1 MIRRIAALFF
11 FLGVYILGFAE
22 NTRGKEYILVLNSI
36 NFNET
41 WANNLY
47 QNIRDE
53 FSSPGMRVEAEEL
66 SIPMMTKIEEVEEKR
81 EYLLSRYS
89 NPPKVAVFIGDPAW
103 LVCQSLFDGAWKD
116 VPAVICYSRDSM
128 PRNLENFI
136 NKDFLGEGKFILTE
150 TITAGYNVTVIK
162 HPFYVKNT
170 INLIRKLQPD
180 VKKIALISDDR
191 YISAMVRE
199 DVSNVMKRDF
209 PELELDLLTSTDI
222 STEKL
227 LDSLMDYSREVGI
240 IYNSWFL
247 NKTQSGNHYLADN
260 LQKIIYGFVD
270 SPVFTLTEM
279 DMETGAFAGGYFI
292 SAENFGKVTIQ
303 TIRQILDGMPA
314 RDVERKIGG
323 KPRVY
328 LNYHHLQHHGV
339 NPDSITGNVVFYQV
353 PPNFYQLY
361 KEYIIIGLAFIIL
374 LGAIGLMRFH
384 VMRQRR
390 LQRQREFQLLSQ
402 YRKLVDN
409 MPVIYIRKQLI
420 FDEDGNVVD
429 FIFCDVNNLFEE
441 VFHCTRDRVV
451 GKRLSEADVDNQLLD
466 YMMDKESG
474 RITSFVF
481 PEENNKIRYY
491 DKLSFPSSEKNFMDV
506 FFIDRTEEYL
516 ASLKMQEHQVSLE
529 ALNRR
534 YELVLG
540 ATRLI
545 PWTWNL
551 LNKEIS
557 YDITYVTYGHCKTKD
572 SRLMGEKEGYMLVH
586 PDDRD
591 RMHSA
596 YLDLY
601 YDRVNI
607 IREEHRSLLWDGTD
621 EYVWFESFVTVGDR
635 DGEGRPSLLVGGS
648 LLIDERKRMEEELL
662 KAKEAAEISNHL
674 KSAFLANMSHEIR
687 TPLNAIVGFSNVL
700 AYTEDEN
707 ERQEYIKIIEN
718 NNTLLLQLIGDIL
731 DLSKIEAGVFEFVY
745 SKINLNVLLMEVI
758 QTARL
763 RLKND
768 LVVVELVESL
778 PECVIYSDANRLM
791 QVMNNFITNAI
802 KFTTNGSIRVGY
814 RLQEDESLYFY
825 VSDTGCGI
833 PADKLKEVF
842 GRFVKLNSFQQGTGL
857 GLSICESIVTRLGG
871 QIGVVSEVGQGSTF
885 WFTLPKSSW
894 YKRINS

>member
-1 MIRRIAALFF
+1 MMRRITALFF
-11 FLGVYILGFAE
+11 FLGVYVLGFAE
-22 NTRGKEYILVLNSI
+22 NTRGREYILVLSSI
-36 NFNET
+36 NFNEA

-47 QNIRDE
+47 QNILDE
-53 FSSPGMRVEAEEL
+53 FSSPGFHVEAEEL
-66 SIPMMTKIEEVEEKR
+66 SIPMMTRIEEVEEKR
-81 EYLLSRYS
+81 EYLLSRYLK
-89 NPPKVAVFIGDPAW
+89 PPKVVVFIGDPAW
-103 LVCQSLFDGAWKD
+103 LVCQPLFDKEWKD
-116 VPAVICYSRDSM
+116 IPTVICYSRDSM
-128 PRNLENFI
+128 PRNLENFV
-136 NKDFLGEGKFILTE
+136 NKDFLGEGKFVLTE
-150 TITAGYNVTVIK
+150 VATAGYNLTVIK
-162 HPFYVKNT
+162 QPFYVKNT
-170 INLIRKLQPD
+170 IDLIQRLQPE

-199 DVSNVMKRDF
+199 EVCGVLEKDF
-209 PELELDLLTSTDI
+209 PELKLDLLTSIDI

-227 LDSLMDYSREVGI
+227 LDTLMGYSREVGI
-240 IYNSWFL
+240 IYNSWFVG
-247 NKTQSGNHYLADN
+247 KKQSESHYLSDN

-270 SPVFTLTEM
+270 APVFTLTEM

-292 SAENFGKVTIQ
+292 SASTFGKVAVQ
-303 TIRQILDGMPA
+303 TIRQILDGVPA
-314 RDVERKIGG
+314 RNVEGRIGG
-323 KPRVY
+323 EPKVY

-339 NPDSITGNVVFYQV
+339 DPNSITGDVVFYQV

-384 VMRQRR
+384 VMCQRR
-390 LQRQREFQLLSQ
+390 QQRQREFQLLSQ

-441 VFHCTRDRVV
+441 VFHCTRNRVV

-516 ASLKMQEHQVSLE
+516 VSLKMKEHQVSLE

-557 YDITYVTYGHCKTKD
+557 YDITYVTHGYCKTKD
-572 SRLMGEKEGYMLVH
+572 SRMMTEKEGIMIVH
-586 PDDRD
+586 QDDRV
-591 RMHSA
+591 RMHNA

-607 IREEHRSLLWDGTD
+607 IREEHRSLFWDGTD

-635 DGEGRPSLLVGGS
+635 DGEGHPTLLVGGS
-648 LLIDERKRMEEELL
+648 LLIDERKKMEEELL

-745 SKINLNVLLMEVI
+745 SKVNLNVLLMEVI
-758 QTARL
+758 RAARL
-763 RLKND
+763 RLKD
-768 LVVVELVESL
+768 DSVVVEFVECL
-778 PECVIYSDANRLM
+778 PECVICSDVNRLM
-791 QVMNNFITNAI
+791 QVMNNLITNAI
-802 KFTTNGSIRVGY
+802 KFTAKGSIRVGY
-814 RLQEDESLYFY
+814 RLREDESLYFY

-871 QIGVVSEVGQGSTF
+871 QIGVMSEVGQGSTF

-894 YKRINS
+894 QQAD

>member
-1 MIRRIAALFF
+1 MMRRITALFF
-11 FLGVYILGFAE
+11 FLGVYVLGFAE
-22 NTRGKEYILVLNSI
+22 NTRGREYILVLSSI
-36 NFNET
+36 NFNEA

-47 QNIRDE
+47 QNILDE
-53 FSSPGMRVEAEEL
+53 FSSPGFHVEAEEL
-66 SIPMMTKIEEVEEKR
+66 SIPMMTRIEEVEEKR
-81 EYLLSRYS
+81 EYLLSRYLK
-89 NPPKVAVFIGDPAW
+89 PPKVVVFIGDPAW
-103 LVCQSLFDGAWKD
+103 LVCQPLFDKEWKD
-116 VPAVICYSRDSM
+116 IPTVICYSRDSM
-128 PRNLENFI
+128 PRNLENFV
-136 NKDFLGEGKFILTE
+136 NKDFLGEGKFVLTE
-150 TITAGYNVTVIK
+150 VATAGYNLTVIK
-162 HPFYVKNT
+162 QPFYVKNT
-170 INLIRKLQPD
+170 IDLIRRLQPE

-199 DVSNVMKRDF
+199 EVCGVLEKDF
-209 PELELDLLTSTDI
+209 PELKLDLLTSIDI

-227 LDSLMDYSREVGI
+227 LDTLMGYSREVGI
-240 IYNSWFL
+240 IYNSWFVG
-247 NKTQSGNHYLADN
+247 KKQSESHYLSDN

-270 SPVFTLTEM
+270 APVFTLTEM

-292 SAENFGKVTIQ
+292 SASTFGKVAVQ
-303 TIRQILDGMPA
+303 TIRQILDGVPA
-314 RDVERKIGG
+314 RNVEGRIGG
-323 KPRVY
+323 EPKVY

-339 NPDSITGNVVFYQV
+339 DPNSITGDVVFYQV

-384 VMRQRR
+384 VMCQRR
-390 LQRQREFQLLSQ
+390 QQRQREFQLLSQ

-420 FDEDGNVVD
+420 FDEEGNVVD
-429 FIFCDVNNLFEE
+429 FIFRDVNNLFEE

-491 DKLSFPSSEKNFMDV
+491 DKLSFPSSEKNFVDV

-516 ASLKMQEHQVSLE
+516 VSLKMKEHQVSLE

-557 YDITYVTYGHCKTKD
+557 YDITYVTHGYCKTKD
-572 SRLMGEKEGYMLVH
+572 SRMMTEKEGIMIVH
-586 PDDRD
+586 QDDRV
-591 RMHSA
+591 RMHNA

-607 IREEHRSLLWDGTD
+607 IREEHRSLFWDGTD

-635 DGEGRPSLLVGGS
+635 DGEGHPTLLVGGS
-648 LLIDERKRMEEELL
+648 LLIDERKKMEEELL

-674 KSAFLANMSHEIR
+674 KSAFLANMSHD
-687 TPLNAIVGFSNVL
+687 PV
-700 AYTEDEN
+700 
-707 ERQEYIKIIEN
+707 ER
-718 NNTLLLQLIGDIL
+718 D
-731 DLSKIEAGVFEFVY
+731 
-745 SKINLNVLLMEVI
+745 
-758 QTARL
+758 
-763 RLKND
+763 
-768 LVVVELVESL
+768 
-778 PECVIYSDANRLM
+778 C
-791 QVMNNFITNAI
+791 
-802 KFTTNGSIRVGY
+802 
-814 RLQEDESLYFY
+814 
-825 VSDTGCGI
+825 
-833 PADKLKEVF
+833 
-842 GRFVKLNSFQQGTGL
+842 RFF
-857 GLSICESIVTRLGG
+857 
-871 QIGVVSEVGQGSTF
+871 
-885 WFTLPKSSW
+885 
-894 YKRINS
+894 

>member
-1 MIRRIAALFF
+1 MIRRITALFF
-11 FLGVYILGFAE
+11 FLGVYVLGFAE
-22 NTRGKEYILVLNSI
+22 NTRGREYILVLSSI
-36 NFNET
+36 NFNEA

-47 QNIRDE
+47 QNILDE
-53 FSSPGMRVEAEEL
+53 FSSPGFHVEAEEL
-66 SIPMMTKIEEVEEKR
+66 SIPMMTRIEEVEEKR
-81 EYLLSRYS
+81 EYLLSRYLK
-89 NPPKVAVFIGDPAW
+89 PPKVVVFIGDPAW
-103 LVCQSLFDGAWKD
+103 LVCQPLFDKEWKD
-116 VPAVICYSRDSM
+116 IPTVICYSRDSM
-128 PRNLENFI
+128 PRNLENFV
-136 NKDFLGEGKFILTE
+136 NKDFLGEGKFVLTE
-150 TITAGYNVTVIK
+150 VATAGYNLTVIK
-162 HPFYVKNT
+162 QPFYVKNT
-170 INLIRKLQPD
+170 IDLIRRLQPE

-199 DVSNVMKRDF
+199 EVCGVLEKDF
-209 PELELDLLTSTDI
+209 PELKLDLLTSIDI

-227 LDSLMDYSREVGI
+227 LDTLMGYSREVGI
-240 IYNSWFL
+240 IYNSWFVG
-247 NKTQSGNHYLADN
+247 KKQSESHYLSDN

-270 SPVFTLTEM
+270 APVFTLTEM

-292 SAENFGKVTIQ
+292 SASTFGKVAVQ
-303 TIRQILDGMPA
+303 TIRQILDGVPA
-314 RDVERKIGG
+314 RNVEGRIGG
-323 KPRVY
+323 EPKVY

-339 NPDSITGNVVFYQV
+339 DPNSITGDVVFYQV

-384 VMRQRR
+384 VMCQRR
-390 LQRQREFQLLSQ
+390 QQRQREFQLLSQ

-420 FDEDGNVVD
+420 FDEEGNVVD
-429 FIFCDVNNLFEE
+429 FIFRDVNNLFEE

-516 ASLKMQEHQVSLE
+516 VSLKMKEHQTSLE

-545 PWTWNL
+545 PWTWDL
-551 LNKEIS
+551 LSKTIN
-557 YDITYVTYGHCKTKD
+557 YDITYVTHKLCKTKN
-572 SRLMGEKEGYMLVH
+572 SRMMTERDGDMLVH
-586 PDDRD
+586 PDDRAGM
-591 RMHSA
+591 REA
-596 YLDLY
+596 YYDLY
-601 YDRVNI
+601 YDRATIV
-607 IREEHRSLLWDGTD
+607 RKEHRSMFWEGSN

-635 DGEGRPSLLVGGS
+635 DGEGHPTLLVGGS
-648 LLIDERKRMEEELL
+648 LLIDERKKMEEELL

-745 SKINLNVLLMEVI
+745 SKVNLNVLLMEVI
-758 QTARL
+758 RAARL
-763 RLKND
+763 RLKD
-768 LVVVELVESL
+768 DSVVVEFVECL
-778 PECVIYSDANRLM
+778 PECVICSDVNRLM
-791 QVMNNFITNAI
+791 QVMNNLITNAI
-802 KFTTNGSIRVGY
+802 KFTAKGSIRVGY
-814 RLQEDESLYFY
+814 RLREDESLYFY

-871 QIGVVSEVGQGSTF
+871 QIGVMSEVGQGSTF
-885 WFTLPKSSW
+885 WFTLSKSSW
-894 YKRINS
+894 QQAD

>member
-1 MIRRIAALFF
+1 MMRRITALFF
-11 FLGVYILGFAE
+11 FLGVYVLGFAE
-22 NTRGKEYILVLNSI
+22 NTRGREYILVLSSI
-36 NFNET
+36 NFNEA

-47 QNIRDE
+47 QNILDE
-53 FSSPGMRVEAEEL
+53 FSSPGFHVEAEEL
-66 SIPMMTKIEEVEEKR
+66 SIPMMTRIEEVEEKR
-81 EYLLSRYS
+81 EYLLSRYLK
-89 NPPKVAVFIGDPAW
+89 PPKVVVFIGDPAW
-103 LVCQSLFDGAWKD
+103 LVCQPLFDKEWKD
-116 VPAVICYSRDSM
+116 IPTVICYSRDSM
-128 PRNLENFI
+128 PRNLENFV
-136 NKDFLGEGKFILTE
+136 NKDFLGEGKFVLTE
-150 TITAGYNVTVIK
+150 VATAGYNLTVIK
-162 HPFYVKNT
+162 QPFYVKNT
-170 INLIRKLQPD
+170 IDLIRRLQPE

-199 DVSNVMKRDF
+199 EVCGVLEKDF
-209 PELELDLLTSTDI
+209 PELKLDLLTSIDI

-227 LDSLMDYSREVGI
+227 LDTLMGYSREVGI
-240 IYNSWFL
+240 IYNSWFVG
-247 NKTQSGNHYLADN
+247 KKQSESHYLSDN

-270 SPVFTLTEM
+270 APVFTLTEM

-292 SAENFGKVTIQ
+292 SASTFGKVAVQ
-303 TIRQILDGMPA
+303 TIRQILDGVPA
-314 RDVERKIGG
+314 RNVEGRIGG
-323 KPRVY
+323 EPKVY

-339 NPDSITGNVVFYQV
+339 DPNSITGDVVFYQV

-361 KEYIIIGLAFIIL
+361 KEYIIIGLACIIL
-374 LGAIGLMRFH
+374 LGAIGFMRFH
-384 VMRQRR
+384 VMCQRR
-390 LQRQREFQLLSQ
+390 QQRQREFQLLSQ

-420 FDEDGNVVD
+420 FDEEGNVVD
-429 FIFCDVNNLFEE
+429 FIFRDVNNLFEE

-516 ASLKMQEHQVSLE
+516 VSLKMKEHQTSLE

-545 PWTWNL
+545 PWTWDL
-551 LNKEIS
+551 LSKTIN
-557 YDITYVTYGHCKTKD
+557 YDITYVTHKLCKTKN
-572 SRLMGEKEGYMLVH
+572 SRMMTERDGDMLVH
-586 PDDRD
+586 PDDRAGM
-591 RMHSA
+591 REA
-596 YLDLY
+596 YYDLY
-601 YDRVNI
+601 YDRATIV
-607 IREEHRSLLWDGTD
+607 RKEHRSMFWEGSN

-635 DGEGRPSLLVGGS
+635 DGEGHPTLLVGGS
-648 LLIDERKRMEEELL
+648 LLIDERKKMEEELL

-745 SKINLNVLLMEVI
+745 SKVNLNVLLMEVI
-758 QTARL
+758 RAARL
-763 RLKND
+763 RLKD
-768 LVVVELVESL
+768 DSVVVEFVECL
-778 PECVIYSDANRLM
+778 PECVICSDVNRLM
-791 QVMNNFITNAI
+791 QVMNNLITNAI
-802 KFTTNGSIRVGY
+802 KFTAKGSIRVGY
-814 RLQEDESLYFY
+814 RLREDESLYFY

-871 QIGVVSEVGQGSTF
+871 QIGVMSEVGQGSTF
-885 WFTLPKSSW
+885 WFTLSKSSW
-894 YKRINS
+894 QQAD

>member
-1 MIRRIAALFF
+1 MMRRITALFF
-11 FLGVYILGFAE
+11 FLGVYVLGFAE
-22 NTRGKEYILVLNSI
+22 NTRGREYILVLSSI
-36 NFNET
+36 NFNEA

-47 QNIRDE
+47 QNILDE
-53 FSSPGMRVEAEEL
+53 FSSPGFHVEAEEL
-66 SIPMMTKIEEVEEKR
+66 SIPMMTRIEEVEEKR
-81 EYLLSRYS
+81 EYLLSRYLK
-89 NPPKVAVFIGDPAW
+89 PPKVVVFIGDPAW
-103 LVCQSLFDGAWKD
+103 LVCQPLFDKEWKD
-116 VPAVICYSRDSM
+116 IPTVICYSRDSM
-128 PRNLENFI
+128 PRSLENFV
-136 NKDFLGEGKFILTE
+136 NKDFLGEGKFVLTE
-150 TITAGYNVTVIK
+150 VATAGYNLTVIK
-162 HPFYVKNT
+162 QPFYVKNT
-170 INLIRKLQPD
+170 IDLIRRLQPE

-199 DVSNVMKRDF
+199 EVCGVLEKDF
-209 PELELDLLTSTDI
+209 PELKLDLLTSIDI

-227 LDSLMDYSREVGI
+227 LDTLMGYSREVGI
-240 IYNSWFL
+240 IYNSWFVG
-247 NKTQSGNHYLADN
+247 KKQSESHYLSDN

-270 SPVFTLTEM
+270 APVFTLTEM

-292 SAENFGKVTIQ
+292 SASTFGKVAVQ
-303 TIRQILDGMPA
+303 TIRQILDGVPA
-314 RDVERKIGG
+314 RNVEGRIGG
-323 KPRVY
+323 EPKVY

-339 NPDSITGNVVFYQV
+339 DPNSITGDVVFYQV

-384 VMRQRR
+384 VMCQRR
-390 LQRQREFQLLSQ
+390 QQRQREFQLLSQ

-420 FDEDGNVVD
+420 FDEEGNVVD
-429 FIFCDVNNLFEE
+429 FIFRDVNNLFEE

-491 DKLSFPSSEKNFMDV
+491 DKLSFPSSEKNFVDV

-516 ASLKMQEHQVSLE
+516 VSLKMKEHQVSLE

-557 YDITYVTYGHCKTKD
+557 YDITYVTHGYCKTKD
-572 SRLMGEKEGYMLVH
+572 SRMMTEKEGIMIVH
-586 PDDRD
+586 QDDRV
-591 RMHSA
+591 RMHNA

-607 IREEHRSLLWDGTD
+607 IREEHRSLFWDGTD

-635 DGEGRPSLLVGGS
+635 DGEGHPTLLVGGS
-648 LLIDERKRMEEELL
+648 LLIDERKKMEEELL

-745 SKINLNVLLMEVI
+745 SKVNLNVLLMEVI
-758 QTARL
+758 RAARL
-763 RLKND
+763 RLKD
-768 LVVVELVESL
+768 DSVVVEFVECL
-778 PECVIYSDANRLM
+778 PECVICSDVNRLM
-791 QVMNNFITNAI
+791 QVMNNLITNAI
-802 KFTTNGSIRVGY
+802 KFTAKGSIRVGY
-814 RLQEDESLYFY
+814 RLREDESLYFY

-871 QIGVVSEVGQGSTF
+871 QIGVMSEVGQGSTF
-885 WFTLPKSSW
+885 WFTLSKSSW
-894 YKRINS
+894 QQAD

>member
-1 MIRRIAALFF
+1 MMRRITALFF
-11 FLGVYILGFAE
+11 FLGVYVLGFAE
-22 NTRGKEYILVLNSI
+22 NTRGREYILVLSSI
-36 NFNET
+36 NFNEA

-47 QNIRDE
+47 QNILDE
-53 FSSPGMRVEAEEL
+53 FSSPGFHVEAEEL
-66 SIPMMTKIEEVEEKR
+66 SIPMMTRIEEVEEKR
-81 EYLLSRYS
+81 EYLLSRYLK
-89 NPPKVAVFIGDPAW
+89 PPKVVVFIGDPAW
-103 LVCQSLFDGAWKD
+103 LVCQPLFDKEWKD
-116 VPAVICYSRDSM
+116 IPTVICYSRDSM
-128 PRNLENFI
+128 PRNLENFV
-136 NKDFLGEGKFILTE
+136 NKDFLGEGKFVLTE
-150 TITAGYNVTVIK
+150 VATAGYNLTVIK
-162 HPFYVKNT
+162 QPFYVKNT
-170 INLIRKLQPD
+170 IDLIRRLQPE

-199 DVSNVMKRDF
+199 EVCGVLEKDF
-209 PELELDLLTSTDI
+209 PELKLDLLTSIDI

-227 LDSLMDYSREVGI
+227 LDTLMGYSREVGI
-240 IYNSWFL
+240 IYNSWFVG
-247 NKTQSGNHYLADN
+247 KKQSESHYLSDN

-270 SPVFTLTEM
+270 APVFTLTEM

-292 SAENFGKVTIQ
+292 SASTFGKVAVQ
-303 TIRQILDGMPA
+303 TIRQILDGVPA
-314 RDVERKIGG
+314 RNVEGRIGG
-323 KPRVY
+323 EPKVY

-339 NPDSITGNVVFYQV
+339 DPNSITGDVVFYQV

-384 VMRQRR
+384 VMCQRR
-390 LQRQREFQLLSQ
+390 QQRQREFQLLSQ

-420 FDEDGNVVD
+420 FDEEGNVVD
-429 FIFCDVNNLFEE
+429 FIFRDVNNLFEG

-516 ASLKMQEHQVSLE
+516 VSLKMKEHQTSLE

-557 YDITYVTYGHCKTKD
+557 YDITYVTHGYCKTKD
-572 SRLMGEKEGYMLVH
+572 SRMMTEKEGIMIVH
-586 PDDRD
+586 QDDRV
-591 RMHSA
+591 RMHNA

-607 IREEHRSLLWDGTD
+607 IREEHRSLFWDGTD

-635 DGEGRPSLLVGGS
+635 DGEGHPTLLVGGS
-648 LLIDERKRMEEELL
+648 LLIDERKKMEEELL

-745 SKINLNVLLMEVI
+745 SKVNLNVLLMEIIRV
-758 QTARL
+758 ARL
-763 RLKND
+763 RLKDNS
-768 LVVVELVESL
+768 VAVEFVECL
-778 PECVIYSDANRLM
+778 PECVIYSDVNRLM
-791 QVMNNFITNAI
+791 QVMNNLITNAI
-802 KFTTNGSIRVGY
+802 KFTTKGSIRVGY
-814 RLQEDESLYFY
+814 RLREDESLYFY

-871 QIGVVSEVGQGSTF
+871 QIGVMSEVGQGSTF
-885 WFTLPKSSW
+885 WFTLSKSSLQQAD
-894 YKRINS
+894 

>member
-1 MIRRIAALFF
+1 MMRRITALFF
-11 FLGVYILGFAE
+11 FLGVYVLGFAE
-22 NTRGKEYILVLNSI
+22 NTRGREYILVLSSI
-36 NFNET
+36 NFNEA

-47 QNIRDE
+47 QNILDE
-53 FSSPGMRVEAEEL
+53 FSSPGFHVEAEEL
-66 SIPMMTKIEEVEEKR
+66 SIPMMTRIEEVEEKR
-81 EYLLSRYS
+81 EYLLSRYLK
-89 NPPKVAVFIGDPAW
+89 PPKVVVFIGDPAW
-103 LVCQSLFDGAWKD
+103 LVCQPLFDKEWKD
-116 VPAVICYSRDSM
+116 IPTVICYSRDSM
-128 PRNLENFI
+128 PRNLENFV
-136 NKDFLGEGKFILTE
+136 NKDFLGEGKFVLTE
-150 TITAGYNVTVIK
+150 VATAGYNLTVIK
-162 HPFYVKNT
+162 QPFYVKNT
-170 INLIRKLQPD
+170 IDLIRRLQPE

-199 DVSNVMKRDF
+199 EVCGVLEKDF
-209 PELELDLLTSTDI
+209 PELKLDLLTSIDI

-227 LDSLMDYSREVGI
+227 LDTLMGYSREVGI
-240 IYNSWFL
+240 IYNSWFVG
-247 NKTQSGNHYLADN
+247 KKQSESHYLSDN

-270 SPVFTLTEM
+270 APVFTLTEM

-292 SAENFGKVTIQ
+292 SASTFGKVAVQ
-303 TIRQILDGMPA
+303 TIRQILDGVPA
-314 RDVERKIGG
+314 RNVEGRIGG
-323 KPRVY
+323 EPKVY

-339 NPDSITGNVVFYQV
+339 DPNSITGDVVFYQV

-441 VFHCTRDRVV
+441 VFHCTRNRVV

-516 ASLKMQEHQVSLE
+516 VSLKMKEHQVSLE

-557 YDITYVTYGHCKTKD
+557 YDITYVTHGYCKTKD
-572 SRLMGEKEGYMLVH
+572 SRMMTEKEGIMIVH
-586 PDDRD
+586 QDDRV
-591 RMHSA
+591 RMHNA

-607 IREEHRSLLWDGTD
+607 IREEHRSLFWDGTD

-635 DGEGRPSLLVGGS
+635 DGEGHPTLLVGGS
-648 LLIDERKRMEEELL
+648 LLIDERKKMEEELL

-745 SKINLNVLLMEVI
+745 SKVNLNVLLMEIIRV
-758 QTARL
+758 ARL
-763 RLKND
+763 RLKDNS
-768 LVVVELVESL
+768 VAVEFVECL
-778 PECVIYSDANRLM
+778 PECVIYSDVNRLM
-791 QVMNNFITNAI
+791 QVMNNLITNAI
-802 KFTTNGSIRVGY
+802 KFTTKGSIRVGY
-814 RLQEDESLYFY
+814 RLREDESLYFY

-871 QIGVVSEVGQGSTF
+871 QIGVMSEVGQGSTF

-894 YKRINS
+894 QQAD

>member
-1 MIRRIAALFF
+1 MMRRITALFF
-11 FLGVYILGFAE
+11 FLGVYVLGFAE
-22 NTRGKEYILVLNSI
+22 NTRGREYILVLSSI
-36 NFNET
+36 NFNEA

-47 QNIRDE
+47 QNILDE
-53 FSSPGMRVEAEEL
+53 FSSPGFHVEAEEL
-66 SIPMMTKIEEVEEKR
+66 SIPMMTRIEEVEEKR
-81 EYLLSRYS
+81 EYLLSRYLK
-89 NPPKVAVFIGDPAW
+89 PPKVVVFIGDPAW
-103 LVCQSLFDGAWKD
+103 LVCQPLFDKEWKD
-116 VPAVICYSRDSM
+116 IPTVICYSRDSM
-128 PRNLENFI
+128 PRSLENFV
-136 NKDFLGEGKFILTE
+136 NKDFLGEGKFVLTE
-150 TITAGYNVTVIK
+150 VVTAGYNLTVIK
-162 HPFYVKNT
+162 QPFYVKNT
-170 INLIRKLQPD
+170 IDLIRRLQPE

-199 DVSNVMKRDF
+199 EVCGVLEKDF
-209 PELELDLLTSTDI
+209 PELKLDLLTSIDI

-227 LDSLMDYSREVGI
+227 LDTLMGYSREVGI
-240 IYNSWFL
+240 IYNSWFVG
-247 NKTQSGNHYLADN
+247 KKQSESHYLSDN

-270 SPVFTLTEM
+270 APVFTLTEM

-292 SAENFGKVTIQ
+292 SASTFGKVAVQ
-303 TIRQILDGMPA
+303 TIRQILDGVPA
-314 RDVERKIGG
+314 RNVEGRIGG
-323 KPRVY
+323 EPKVY

-339 NPDSITGNVVFYQV
+339 DPNSITGDVVFYQV

-384 VMRQRR
+384 VMCQRR
-390 LQRQREFQLLSQ
+390 QQRQREFQLLSQ

-420 FDEDGNVVD
+420 FDEEGNVVD
-429 FIFCDVNNLFEE
+429 FIFRDVNNLFEE

-516 ASLKMQEHQVSLE
+516 VSLKMKEHQVSLE

-557 YDITYVTYGHCKTKD
+557 YDITYVTHGYCKTKD
-572 SRLMGEKEGYMLVH
+572 SRMMTEKEGIMIVH
-586 PDDRD
+586 QDDRV
-591 RMHSA
+591 RMHNA

-607 IREEHRSLLWDGTD
+607 IREEHRSLFWDGTD

-635 DGEGRPSLLVGGS
+635 DGEGHPTLLVGGS
-648 LLIDERKRMEEELL
+648 LLIDERKKMEEELL

-745 SKINLNVLLMEVI
+745 SKVNLNVLLMEVI
-758 QTARL
+758 RAARL
-763 RLKND
+763 RLKD
-768 LVVVELVESL
+768 DSVVVEFVECL
-778 PECVIYSDANRLM
+778 PECVICSDVNRLM
-791 QVMNNFITNAI
+791 QVMNNLITNAI
-802 KFTTNGSIRVGY
+802 KFTTKGSIRVGY
-814 RLQEDESLYFY
+814 RLREDESLYFY

-871 QIGVVSEVGQGSTF
+871 QIGVMSEVGQGSTF
-885 WFTLPKSSW
+885 WFTLSKSSW
-894 YKRINS
+894 QQAD

>member
-1 MIRRIAALFF
+1 MMRRITALFF
-11 FLGVYILGFAE
+11 FLGVYVLGFAE
-22 NTRGKEYILVLNSI
+22 NTRGREYILVLSSI
-36 NFNET
+36 NFNEA

-47 QNIRDE
+47 QNILDE
-53 FSSPGMRVEAEEL
+53 FSSPGFHVEAEEL
-66 SIPMMTKIEEVEEKR
+66 SIPMMTRIEEVEEKR
-81 EYLLSRYS
+81 EYLLSRYLK
-89 NPPKVAVFIGDPAW
+89 PPKVVVFIGDPAW
-103 LVCQSLFDGAWKD
+103 LVCQPLFDKEWKD
-116 VPAVICYSRDSM
+116 IPTVICYSRDSM
-128 PRNLENFI
+128 PRNLENFV
-136 NKDFLGEGKFILTE
+136 NKDFLGEGKFVLTE
-150 TITAGYNVTVIK
+150 VATAGYNLTVIK
-162 HPFYVKNT
+162 QPFYVKNT
-170 INLIRKLQPD
+170 IDLIRRLQPE

-199 DVSNVMKRDF
+199 EVCGVLEKDF
-209 PELELDLLTSTDI
+209 PELKLDLLTSIDI

-227 LDSLMDYSREVGI
+227 LDTLMGYSREVGI
-240 IYNSWFL
+240 IYNSWFVG
-247 NKTQSGNHYLADN
+247 KKQSESHYLSDN

-270 SPVFTLTEM
+270 APVFTLTEM

-292 SAENFGKVTIQ
+292 SASTFGKVAVQ
-303 TIRQILDGMPA
+303 TIRQILDGVPA
-314 RDVERKIGG
+314 RNVEGRIGG
-323 KPRVY
+323 EPKVY

-339 NPDSITGNVVFYQV
+339 DPNSITGDVVFYQV

-384 VMRQRR
+384 VMCQRR
-390 LQRQREFQLLSQ
+390 QQRQREFQLLSQ

-420 FDEDGNVVD
+420 FDEEGNVVD
-429 FIFCDVNNLFEE
+429 FIFRDVNNLFEE

-491 DKLSFPSSEKNFMDV
+491 DKLSFPSSEKNFVDV

-516 ASLKMQEHQVSLE
+516 VSLKMKEHQVSLE

-557 YDITYVTYGHCKTKD
+557 YDITYVTHGYCKTKD
-572 SRLMGEKEGYMLVH
+572 SRMMTEKEGIMIVH
-586 PDDRD
+586 QDDRV
-591 RMHSA
+591 RMHNA

-607 IREEHRSLLWDGTD
+607 IREEHRSLFWDGTD

-635 DGEGRPSLLVGGS
+635 DGEGHPTLLVGGS
-648 LLIDERKRMEEELL
+648 LLIDERKKMEEELL

-745 SKINLNVLLMEVI
+745 SKVNLNVLLMEVI
-758 QTARL
+758 RAARL
-763 RLKND
+763 RLKD
-768 LVVVELVESL
+768 DSVVVEFVECL
-778 PECVIYSDANRLM
+778 PECVICSDVNRLM
-791 QVMNNFITNAI
+791 QVMNNLITNAI
-802 KFTTNGSIRVGY
+802 KFTAKGSIRVGY
-814 RLQEDESLYFY
+814 RLREDESLYFY

-842 GRFVKLNSFQQGTGL
+842 GRFVKLNSFKQGTGL
-857 GLSICESIVTRLGG
+857 GISICESIVTRLGG
-871 QIGVVSEVGQGSTF
+871 QIGVMSEVGQGSTF
-885 WFTLPKSSW
+885 WFTLSKSSW
-894 YKRINS
+894 QQAD

>member
-1 MIRRIAALFF
+1 MMRRITALFF
-11 FLGVYILGFAE
+11 FLGVYVLGFAE
-22 NTRGKEYILVLNSI
+22 NTRGREYILVLSSI
-36 NFNET
+36 NFNEA

-47 QNIRDE
+47 QNILDE
-53 FSSPGMRVEAEEL
+53 FSSPGFHVEAEEL
-66 SIPMMTKIEEVEEKR
+66 SIPMMTRIEEVEEKR
-81 EYLLSRYS
+81 EYLLSRYLK
-89 NPPKVAVFIGDPAW
+89 PPKVVVFIGDPAW
-103 LVCQSLFDGAWKD
+103 LVCQPLFDKEWKD
-116 VPAVICYSRDSM
+116 IPTVICYSRDSM
-128 PRNLENFI
+128 PRNLENFV
-136 NKDFLGEGKFILTE
+136 NKDFLGEGKFVLTE
-150 TITAGYNVTVIK
+150 VATAGYNLTVIK
-162 HPFYVKNT
+162 QPFYVKNT
-170 INLIRKLQPD
+170 IDLIRRLQPE

-199 DVSNVMKRDF
+199 EVCGVLEKDF
-209 PELELDLLTSTDI
+209 PELKLDLLTSIDI

-227 LDSLMDYSREVGI
+227 LDTLMGYSREVGI
-240 IYNSWFL
+240 IYNSWFVG
-247 NKTQSGNHYLADN
+247 KKQSESHYLSDN

-270 SPVFTLTEM
+270 APVFTLTEM

-292 SAENFGKVTIQ
+292 SASTFGKVAVQ
-303 TIRQILDGMPA
+303 TIRQILDGVPA
-314 RDVERKIGG
+314 RNVEGRIGG
-323 KPRVY
+323 EPKVY

-339 NPDSITGNVVFYQV
+339 DPNSITGDVVFYQV

-441 VFHCTRDRVV
+441 VFHCTRNRVV

-516 ASLKMQEHQVSLE
+516 VSLKMKEHQVSLE

-557 YDITYVTYGHCKTKD
+557 YDITYVTHGYCKTKD
-572 SRLMGEKEGYMLVH
+572 SRMMTEKEGIMIVH
-586 PDDRD
+586 QDDRV
-591 RMHSA
+591 RMHNA

-607 IREEHRSLLWDGTD
+607 IREEHRSLFWDGTD

-635 DGEGRPSLLVGGS
+635 DGEGHPTLLVGGS
-648 LLIDERKRMEEELL
+648 LLIDERKKMEEELL

-745 SKINLNVLLMEVI
+745 SKVNLNVLLMEIIRV
-758 QTARL
+758 ARL
-763 RLKND
+763 RLKDNS
-768 LVVVELVESL
+768 VAVEFVECL
-778 PECVIYSDANRLM
+778 PECVIYSDVNRLM
-791 QVMNNFITNAI
+791 QVMNNLITNAI
-802 KFTTNGSIRVGY
+802 KFTTKGSIRVGY
-814 RLQEDESLYFY
+814 RLREDESLYFY

-871 QIGVVSEVGQGSTF
+871 QIGVISEVGQGSTF
-885 WFTLPKSSW
+885 WFTLPKFSW
-894 YKRINS
+894 QQAD

>member
-1 MIRRIAALFF
+1 MMRRITALFF
-11 FLGVYILGFAE
+11 FLGVYVLGFAE
-22 NTRGKEYILVLNSI
+22 NTRGREYILVLSSI
-36 NFNET
+36 NFNEA

-47 QNIRDE
+47 QNILDE
-53 FSSPGMRVEAEEL
+53 FSSPGVHVEAEEL
-66 SIPMMTKIEEVEEKR
+66 SIPMMTRIEEVEEKR
-81 EYLLSRYS
+81 EYLLSRYLK
-89 NPPKVAVFIGDPAW
+89 PPKVVVFIGDPAW
-103 LVCQSLFDGAWKD
+103 LVCQPLFDKEWKD
-116 VPAVICYSRDSM
+116 IPTVICYSRDSM
-128 PRNLENFI
+128 PRNLENFV
-136 NKDFLGEGKFILTE
+136 NKDFLGEGKFVLTE
-150 TITAGYNVTVIK
+150 VATAGYNLTVIK
-162 HPFYVKNT
+162 QPFYVKNT
-170 INLIRKLQPD
+170 IDLIRRLQPE

-199 DVSNVMKRDF
+199 EVCGVLEKDF
-209 PELELDLLTSTDI
+209 PELKLDLLTSIDI

-227 LDSLMDYSREVGI
+227 LDTLMGYSREVGI
-240 IYNSWFL
+240 IYNSWFVG
-247 NKTQSGNHYLADN
+247 KKQSESHYLSDN

-270 SPVFTLTEM
+270 APVFTLTEM

-292 SAENFGKVTIQ
+292 SASTFGKVAVQ
-303 TIRQILDGMPA
+303 TIRQILDGVPA
-314 RDVERKIGG
+314 RNVEGRIGG
-323 KPRVY
+323 EPKVY

-339 NPDSITGNVVFYQV
+339 DPNSITGDVVFYQV

-384 VMRQRR
+384 VMCQRR
-390 LQRQREFQLLSQ
+390 QQRQREFQLLSQ

-420 FDEDGNVVD
+420 FDEEGNVVD
-429 FIFCDVNNLFEE
+429 FIFRDVNNLFEE

-491 DKLSFPSSEKNFMDV
+491 DKLSFPSSEKNFVDV

-516 ASLKMQEHQVSLE
+516 VSLKMKEHQVSLE

-557 YDITYVTYGHCKTKD
+557 YDITYVTHGYCKTKD
-572 SRLMGEKEGYMLVH
+572 SRMMTEKEGIMIVH
-586 PDDRD
+586 QDDRV
-591 RMHSA
+591 RMHNA

-607 IREEHRSLLWDGTD
+607 IREEHRSLFWDGTD

-635 DGEGRPSLLVGGS
+635 DGEGHPTLLVGGS
-648 LLIDERKRMEEELL
+648 LLIDERKKMEEELL

-745 SKINLNVLLMEVI
+745 SKVNLNVLLMEVI
-758 QTARL
+758 RAARL
-763 RLKND
+763 RLKD
-768 LVVVELVESL
+768 DSVVVEFVECL
-778 PECVIYSDANRLM
+778 PECVICSDVNRLM
-791 QVMNNFITNAI
+791 QVMNNLITNAI
-802 KFTTNGSIRVGY
+802 KFTAKGSIRVGY
-814 RLQEDESLYFY
+814 RLREDESLYFY

-871 QIGVVSEVGQGSTF
+871 QIGVMSEVGQGSTF
-885 WFTLPKSSW
+885 WFTLSKSSW
-894 YKRINS
+894 QQAD

>member
-1 MIRRIAALFF
+1 MMRRITALFF
-11 FLGVYILGFAE
+11 FLGVYVLGFAE
-22 NTRGKEYILVLNSI
+22 NTRGREYILVLSSI
-36 NFNET
+36 NFNEA

-47 QNIRDE
+47 QNILDE
-53 FSSPGMRVEAEEL
+53 FSSPGFHVEAEEL
-66 SIPMMTKIEEVEEKR
+66 SIPMMTRIEEVEEKR
-81 EYLLSRYS
+81 EYLLSRYLK
-89 NPPKVAVFIGDPAW
+89 PPKVVVFIGDPAW
-103 LVCQSLFDGAWKD
+103 LVCQPLFDKEWKD
-116 VPAVICYSRDSM
+116 IPTVICYSRDSM
-128 PRNLENFI
+128 PRNLENFV
-136 NKDFLGEGKFILTE
+136 NKDFLGEGKFVLTE
-150 TITAGYNVTVIK
+150 VATAGYNLTVIK
-162 HPFYVKNT
+162 QPFYVKNT
-170 INLIRKLQPD
+170 IDLIRRLQPE

-199 DVSNVMKRDF
+199 EVCGVLEKDF
-209 PELELDLLTSTDI
+209 PELKLDLLTSIDI

-227 LDSLMDYSREVGI
+227 LDTLMGYSREVGI
-240 IYNSWFL
+240 IYNSWFVG
-247 NKTQSGNHYLADN
+247 KKQSESHYLSDN

-270 SPVFTLTEM
+270 APVFTLTEM

-292 SAENFGKVTIQ
+292 SASTFGKVAVQ
-303 TIRQILDGMPA
+303 TIRQILDGVPA
-314 RDVERKIGG
+314 RNVEGRIGG
-323 KPRVY
+323 EPKVY

-339 NPDSITGNVVFYQV
+339 DPNSITGDVVFYQV

-384 VMRQRR
+384 VMCQRR
-390 LQRQREFQLLSQ
+390 QQRQREFQLLSQ

-420 FDEDGNVVD
+420 FDEEGNVVD
-429 FIFCDVNNLFEE
+429 FIFRDVNNLFEE

-466 YMMDKESG
+466 YMMDKKSG

-516 ASLKMQEHQVSLE
+516 VSLKMKEHQTSLE

-545 PWTWNL
+545 PWTWDL
-551 LNKEIS
+551 LSKTIN
-557 YDITYVTYGHCKTKD
+557 YDITYVTHKLCKTKN
-572 SRLMGEKEGYMLVH
+572 SRMMTERDGDMLVH
-586 PDDRD
+586 PDDRAGM
-591 RMHSA
+591 RET
-596 YLDLY
+596 YYDLY
-601 YDRVNI
+601 YDRATIV
-607 IREEHRSLLWDGTD
+607 RKEHRSMFWEGSN

-635 DGEGRPSLLVGGS
+635 DGEGHPTLLVGGS
-648 LLIDERKRMEEELL
+648 LLIDERKKMEEELL

-745 SKINLNVLLMEVI
+745 SKVNLNVLLMEVI
-758 QTARL
+758 RAARL
-763 RLKND
+763 RLKD
-768 LVVVELVESL
+768 DSVVVEFVECL
-778 PECVIYSDANRLM
+778 PECVICSDVNRLM
-791 QVMNNFITNAI
+791 QVMNNLITNAI
-802 KFTTNGSIRVGY
+802 KFTAKGSIRVGY
-814 RLQEDESLYFY
+814 RLREDESLYFY

-871 QIGVVSEVGQGSTF
+871 QIGVMSEVGQGSTF
-885 WFTLPKSSW
+885 WFTLSKSSW
-894 YKRINS
+894 QQAD

>member
-11 FLGVYILGFAE
+11 FLGVYILGIAE

-103 LVCQSLFDGAWKD
+103 LVCQSLYAGAWKD

-136 NKDFLGEGKFILTE
+136 NKDFLGEGKFISTE
-150 TITAGYNVTVIK
+150 TITAGYNLTVIK

-199 DVSNVMKRDF
+199 DVKNVLKRDF
-209 PELELDLLTSTDI
+209 PELELDLLTSIDM

-279 DMETGAFAGGYFI
+279 DIETGAFAGGYFI

-303 TIRQILDGMPA
+303 TIQQILDGMPA

-339 NPDSITGNVVFYQV
+339 NPDSITGNVVFYQI

-361 KEYIIIGLAFIIL
+361 KEYIIIGLAFVIL

-481 PEENNKIRYY
+481 PEETNKIRYY
-491 DKLSFPSSEKNFMDV
+491 DKLSFPSSEKDFMDV

-557 YDITYVTYGHCKTKD
+557 YDITYVTHGHCNTKD
-572 SRLMGEKEGYMLVH
+572 SRKMTEKEGIMIVH
-586 PDDRD
+586 LDDRV
-591 RMHSA
+591 RMHNA

-607 IREEHRSLLWDGTD
+607 IREEHRSLFWDGTD

-635 DGEGRPSLLVGGS
+635 DGEGHPTLLVGGS
-648 LLIDERKRMEEELL
+648 LLIDERKKMEEELL

-745 SKINLNVLLMEVI
+745 SKVNLNVLLMEVI
-758 QTARL
+758 RAARL

-768 LVVVELVESL
+768 SVVVEFVECL
-778 PECVIYSDANRLM
+778 PECVICSDVNRLM
-791 QVMNNFITNAI
+791 QVMNNLITNAI
-802 KFTTNGSIRVGY
+802 KFTTKGSIRVGY
-814 RLQEDESLYFY
+814 RLREDESLYFY

-871 QIGVVSEVGQGSTF
+871 QIGVISEVGQGSTF

-894 YKRINS
+894 QQAD

>member
-1 MIRRIAALFF
+1 MMRRITALFF
-11 FLGVYILGFAE
+11 FLGVYVLGFAE
-22 NTRGKEYILVLNSI
+22 NTRGREYILVLSSI
-36 NFNET
+36 NFNEA

-47 QNIRDE
+47 QNILDE
-53 FSSPGMRVEAEEL
+53 FSSPGFHVEAEEL
-66 SIPMMTKIEEVEEKR
+66 SIPMMTRIEEVEEKR
-81 EYLLSRYS
+81 EYLLSRYLK
-89 NPPKVAVFIGDPAW
+89 PPKVVVFIGDPAW
-103 LVCQSLFDGAWKD
+103 LVCQPLFDKEWKD
-116 VPAVICYSRDSM
+116 IPTVICYSRDSM
-128 PRNLENFI
+128 PRNLENFV
-136 NKDFLGEGKFILTE
+136 NKDFLGEGKFVLTE
-150 TITAGYNVTVIK
+150 VATAGYNLTVIK
-162 HPFYVKNT
+162 QPFYVKNT
-170 INLIRKLQPD
+170 IDLIRRLQPE

-199 DVSNVMKRDF
+199 EVCGVLEKDF
-209 PELELDLLTSTDI
+209 PELKLDLLTSIDI

-227 LDSLMDYSREVGI
+227 LDTLMGYSREVGI
-240 IYNSWFL
+240 IYNSWFVG
-247 NKTQSGNHYLADN
+247 KKQSESHYLSDN

-270 SPVFTLTEM
+270 APVFTLTEM

-292 SAENFGKVTIQ
+292 SASTFGKVAVQTIQ
-303 TIRQILDGMPA
+303 QILDGVPA
-314 RDVERKIGG
+314 RNVEGRIGG
-323 KPRVY
+323 EPKVY

-339 NPDSITGNVVFYQV
+339 DPNSITGDVVFYQV

-384 VMRQRR
+384 VMCQRR
-390 LQRQREFQLLSQ
+390 QQRQREFQLLSQ

-420 FDEDGNVVD
+420 FDEEGNVVD
-429 FIFCDVNNLFEE
+429 FIFRDVNNLFEE

-516 ASLKMQEHQVSLE
+516 VSLKMKEHQVSLE

-557 YDITYVTYGHCKTKD
+557 YDITYVTHGYCKTKD
-572 SRLMGEKEGYMLVH
+572 SRMMTEKEGIMIVH
-586 PDDRD
+586 QDDRV
-591 RMHSA
+591 RMHNA

-607 IREEHRSLLWDGTD
+607 IREEHRSLFWDGTD

-635 DGEGRPSLLVGGS
+635 DGEGHPTLLVGGS
-648 LLIDERKRMEEELL
+648 LLIDERKKMEEELL

-731 DLSKIEAGVFEFVY
+731 DLSKIEA
-745 SKINLNVLLMEVI
+745 I
-758 QTARL
+758 
-763 RLKND
+763 
-768 LVVVELVESL
+768 
-778 PECVIYSDANRLM
+778 
-791 QVMNNFITNAI
+791 
-802 KFTTNGSIRVGY
+802 
-814 RLQEDESLYFY
+814 
-825 VSDTGCGI
+825 VS
-833 PADKLKEVF
+833 
-842 GRFVKLNSFQQGTGL
+842 
-857 GLSICESIVTRLGG
+857 
-871 QIGVVSEVGQGSTF
+871 
-885 WFTLPKSSW
+885 PKV
-894 YKRINS
+894 

>member
-1 MIRRIAALFF
+1 MMRRITALFF
-11 FLGVYILGFAE
+11 FLGVYVLGFAE
-22 NTRGKEYILVLNSI
+22 NTRGREYILVLSSI
-36 NFNET
+36 NFNEA

-47 QNIRDE
+47 QNILDE
-53 FSSPGMRVEAEEL
+53 FSSPGFHVEAEEL
-66 SIPMMTKIEEVEEKR
+66 SIPMMTRIEEVEEKR
-81 EYLLSRYS
+81 EYLLSRYLK
-89 NPPKVAVFIGDPAW
+89 PPKVVVFIGDPAW
-103 LVCQSLFDGAWKD
+103 LVCQPLFDKEWKD
-116 VPAVICYSRDSM
+116 IPTVICYSRDSM
-128 PRNLENFI
+128 PRNLENFV
-136 NKDFLGEGKFILTE
+136 NKDFLGEGKFVLTE
-150 TITAGYNVTVIK
+150 VATAGYNLTVIK
-162 HPFYVKNT
+162 QPFYVKNT
-170 INLIRKLQPD
+170 IDLIRRLQPE

-199 DVSNVMKRDF
+199 EVCGVLEKDF
-209 PELELDLLTSTDI
+209 PELKLDLLTSIDI

-227 LDSLMDYSREVGI
+227 LDTLMGYSREVGI
-240 IYNSWFL
+240 IYNSWFVG
-247 NKTQSGNHYLADN
+247 KKQSESHYLSDN

-270 SPVFTLTEM
+270 APVFTLTEM

-292 SAENFGKVTIQ
+292 SASTFGKVAVQ
-303 TIRQILDGMPA
+303 TIRQILDGVPA
-314 RDVERKIGG
+314 RNVEGRIGG
-323 KPRVY
+323 EPKVY

-339 NPDSITGNVVFYQV
+339 DPNSITGDVVFYQV

-441 VFHCTRDRVV
+441 VFHCTRNRVV

-516 ASLKMQEHQVSLE
+516 VSLKMKEHQVSLE

-557 YDITYVTYGHCKTKD
+557 YDITYVTHGYCKTKD
-572 SRLMGEKEGYMLVH
+572 SRMMTEKEGIMIVH
-586 PDDRD
+586 QDDRV
-591 RMHSA
+591 RMHNA

-607 IREEHRSLLWDGTD
+607 IREEHRSLFWDGTD

-635 DGEGRPSLLVGGS
+635 DGEGHPTLLVGGS
-648 LLIDERKRMEEELL
+648 LLIDERKKMEEELL

-745 SKINLNVLLMEVI
+745 SKVNLNVLLMEIIRV
-758 QTARL
+758 ARL
-763 RLKND
+763 RLKDNS
-768 LVVVELVESL
+768 VAVEFVECL
-778 PECVIYSDANRLM
+778 PECVIYSDVNRLM
-791 QVMNNFITNAI
+791 QVMNNLITNAI
-802 KFTTNGSIRVGY
+802 KFTTKGSIRVGY
-814 RLQEDESLYFY
+814 RLREDESLYFY

-871 QIGVVSEVGQGSTF
+871 QIGVMSEVGQGSTF
-885 WFTLPKSSW
+885 WFTLSKSSW
-894 YKRINS
+894 QQAD

>member
-1 MIRRIAALFF
+1 MMRRITALFF
-11 FLGVYILGFAE
+11 FLGVYVLGFAE

-36 NFNET
+36 NFNEA

-53 FSSPGMRVEAEEL
+53 FSSPGFHVEAEEL
-66 SIPMMTKIEEVEEKR
+66 SIPMMTRIEDVEEKR
-81 EYLLSRYS
+81 EYLLSRYLK
-89 NPPKVAVFIGDPAW
+89 PPKVVVFIGDPAW
-103 LVCQSLFDGAWKD
+103 LVCQPLFDREWKD

-128 PRNLENFI
+128 PSSLENFV
-136 NKDFLGEGKFILTE
+136 NKDFLGKGKFMSTE
-150 TITAGYNVTVIK
+150 VATEGYNLTVVK
-162 HPFYVKNT
+162 HPFYVRNT
-170 INLIRKLQPD
+170 IDLIRRLQPG
-180 VKKIALISDDR
+180 VKTIALISDDR
-191 YISAMVRE
+191 YISTMVRE
-199 DVSNVMKRDF
+199 EVCGVLEKDF
-209 PELELDLLTSTDI
+209 PELKLDLLTSIDI

-227 LDSLMDYSREVGI
+227 LDTLMGYSREVGI
-240 IYNSWFL
+240 IYNSWFVG
-247 NKTQSGNHYLADN
+247 KKQSESHYLSDN

-270 SPVFTLTEM
+270 APVFTLTEM

-292 SAENFGKVTIQ
+292 SASTFGKVAVQ
-303 TIRQILDGMPA
+303 TIRQILDGVPA
-314 RDVERKIGG
+314 RNVEGRIGG
-323 KPRVY
+323 EPKVY

-339 NPDSITGNVVFYQV
+339 DPNSITGDVVFYQV

-384 VMRQRR
+384 VMCQRR
-390 LQRQREFQLLSQ
+390 QQRQREFQLLSQ

-420 FDEDGNVVD
+420 FDEEGNVVD
-429 FIFCDVNNLFEE
+429 FIFRDVNNLFEE

-491 DKLSFPSSEKNFMDV
+491 DKLSFPSSEKNFVDV

-516 ASLKMQEHQVSLE
+516 VSLKMKEHQVSLE

-557 YDITYVTYGHCKTKD
+557 YDITYVTHGYCKTKD
-572 SRLMGEKEGYMLVH
+572 SRMMTEKEGIMIVH
-586 PDDRD
+586 QDDRV
-591 RMHSA
+591 RMHNA

-607 IREEHRSLLWDGTD
+607 IREEHRSLFWDGTD

-635 DGEGRPSLLVGGS
+635 DGEGHPTLLVGGS
-648 LLIDERKRMEEELL
+648 LLIDERKKMEEELL

-745 SKINLNVLLMEVI
+745 SKVNLNVLLMEVI
-758 QTARL
+758 RAARL
-763 RLKND
+763 RLKD
-768 LVVVELVESL
+768 DSVVVEFVECL
-778 PECVIYSDANRLM
+778 PECVICSDVNRLM
-791 QVMNNFITNAI
+791 QVMNNLITNAI
-802 KFTTNGSIRVGY
+802 KFTAKGSIRVGY
-814 RLQEDESLYFY
+814 RLREDESLYFY

-871 QIGVVSEVGQGSTF
+871 QIGVMSEVGQGSTF
-885 WFTLPKSSW
+885 WFTLSKSSW
-894 YKRINS
+894 QQAD

>member
-1 MIRRIAALFF
+1 MMRRITALFF
-11 FLGVYILGFAE
+11 FLGVYVLGFAE
-22 NTRGKEYILVLNSI
+22 NTRGREYILVLSSI
-36 NFNET
+36 NFNEA

-47 QNIRDE
+47 QNILDE
-53 FSSPGMRVEAEEL
+53 FSSPGFHVEAEEL
-66 SIPMMTKIEEVEEKR
+66 SIPMMTRIEEVEEKR
-81 EYLLSRYS
+81 EYLLSRYLK
-89 NPPKVAVFIGDPAW
+89 PPKVVVFIGDPAW
-103 LVCQSLFDGAWKD
+103 LVCQPLFDKEWKD
-116 VPAVICYSRDSM
+116 IPTVICYSRDSM
-128 PRNLENFI
+128 PRNLENFV
-136 NKDFLGEGKFILTE
+136 NKDFLGEGKFVLTE
-150 TITAGYNVTVIK
+150 VATAGYNLTVIK
-162 HPFYVKNT
+162 QPFYVKNT
-170 INLIRKLQPD
+170 IDLIRRLQPE

-199 DVSNVMKRDF
+199 EVCGVLEKDF
-209 PELELDLLTSTDI
+209 PELKLDLLTSIDI

-227 LDSLMDYSREVGI
+227 LDTLMGYSREVGI
-240 IYNSWFL
+240 IYNSWFVG
-247 NKTQSGNHYLADN
+247 KKQSESHYLSDN

-270 SPVFTLTEM
+270 APVFTLTEM

-292 SAENFGKVTIQ
+292 SASTFGKVAVQ
-303 TIRQILDGMPA
+303 TIRQILDGVPA
-314 RDVERKIGG
+314 RNVEGRIGG
-323 KPRVY
+323 EPKVY

-339 NPDSITGNVVFYQV
+339 DPNSITGDVVFYQV

-384 VMRQRR
+384 VMCQRR
-390 LQRQREFQLLSQ
+390 QQRQREFQLLSQ

-420 FDEDGNVVD
+420 FDEEGNVVD
-429 FIFCDVNNLFEE
+429 FIFRDVNNLFEE

-516 ASLKMQEHQVSLE
+516 VSLKMKEHQTSLE

-545 PWTWNL
+545 PWTWDL
-551 LNKEIS
+551 LSKTIN
-557 YDITYVTYGHCKTKD
+557 YDITYVTHKLCKTKN
-572 SRLMGEKEGYMLVH
+572 SRMMTERDGDMLVH
-586 PDDRD
+586 PDDRAGM
-591 RMHSA
+591 RET
-596 YLDLY
+596 YYDLY
-601 YDRVNI
+601 YDRATIV
-607 IREEHRSLLWDGTD
+607 RKEHRSMFWEGSN

-635 DGEGRPSLLVGGS
+635 DGEGHPTLLVGGS
-648 LLIDERKRMEEELL
+648 LLIDERKKMEEELL

-745 SKINLNVLLMEVI
+745 SKVNLNVLLMEVI
-758 QTARL
+758 RAARL
-763 RLKND
+763 RLKD
-768 LVVVELVESL
+768 DSVVVEFVECL
-778 PECVIYSDANRLM
+778 PECVICSDVNRLM
-791 QVMNNFITNAI
+791 QVMNNLITNAI
-802 KFTTNGSIRVGY
+802 KFTAKGSIRVGY
-814 RLQEDESLYFY
+814 RLREDESLYFY

-871 QIGVVSEVGQGSTF
+871 QIGVMSEVGQGSTF

-894 YKRINS
+894 QQAD

>member
-1 MIRRIAALFF
+1 MMRRITALFF
-11 FLGVYILGFAE
+11 FLGVYVLGFAE
-22 NTRGKEYILVLNSI
+22 NTRGREYILVLSSI
-36 NFNET
+36 NFNEA

-47 QNIRDE
+47 QNILDE
-53 FSSPGMRVEAEEL
+53 FSSPGFHVEAEEL
-66 SIPMMTKIEEVEEKR
+66 SIPMMTRIEEVEEKR
-81 EYLLSRYS
+81 EYLLSRYLK
-89 NPPKVAVFIGDPAW
+89 PPKVVVFIGDPAW
-103 LVCQSLFDGAWKD
+103 LVCQPLFDKEWKD
-116 VPAVICYSRDSM
+116 IPTVICYSRDSM
-128 PRNLENFI
+128 PRNLENFV
-136 NKDFLGEGKFILTE
+136 NKDFLGEGKFVLTE
-150 TITAGYNVTVIK
+150 VATAGYNLTVIK
-162 HPFYVKNT
+162 QPFYVKNT
-170 INLIRKLQPD
+170 IDLIRRLQPE

-199 DVSNVMKRDF
+199 EVCGVLEKDF
-209 PELELDLLTSTDI
+209 PELKLDLLTSIDI

-227 LDSLMDYSREVGI
+227 LDTLMGYSREVGI
-240 IYNSWFL
+240 IYNSWFVG
-247 NKTQSGNHYLADN
+247 KKQSESHYLSDN

-270 SPVFTLTEM
+270 APVFTLTEM
-279 DMETGAFAGGYFI
+279 DMETGAFVGGYFI
-292 SAENFGKVTIQ
+292 SASTFGKVAVQ
-303 TIRQILDGMPA
+303 TIRQILDGVPA
-314 RDVERKIGG
+314 RNVEGRIGG
-323 KPRVY
+323 EPKVY

-339 NPDSITGNVVFYQV
+339 DPNSITGDVVFYQV

-384 VMRQRR
+384 VMCQRR
-390 LQRQREFQLLSQ
+390 QQRQREFQLLSQ

-420 FDEDGNVVD
+420 FDEEGNVVD
-429 FIFCDVNNLFEE
+429 FIFRDVNNLFEE

-516 ASLKMQEHQVSLE
+516 VSLKMKEHQVSLE

-545 PWTWNL
+545 PWTWDL
-551 LNKEIS
+551 LSKTIN
-557 YDITYVTYGHCKTKD
+557 YDITYVTHKLCKTKN
-572 SRLMGEKEGYMLVH
+572 SRMMTERDGDMLVH
-586 PDDRD
+586 PDDRAGM
-591 RMHSA
+591 REA
-596 YLDLY
+596 YYDLY
-601 YDRVNI
+601 YDRATIV
-607 IREEHRSLLWDGTD
+607 RKEHRSMFWEGSN

-635 DGEGRPSLLVGGS
+635 DGEGHPTLLVGGS
-648 LLIDERKRMEEELL
+648 LLIDERKKMEEELL

-745 SKINLNVLLMEVI
+745 SKVNLNVLLMEVI
-758 QTARL
+758 RAARL
-763 RLKND
+763 RLKD
-768 LVVVELVESL
+768 DSVVVEFVECL
-778 PECVIYSDANRLM
+778 PECVICSDVNRLM
-791 QVMNNFITNAI
+791 QVMNNLITNAI
-802 KFTTNGSIRVGY
+802 KFTAKGSIRVGY
-814 RLQEDESLYFY
+814 RLREDESLYFY

-871 QIGVVSEVGQGSTF
+871 QIGVMSEVGQGSTF

-894 YKRINS
+894 QQAD

>member
-1 MIRRIAALFF
+1 MIRRASALFF
-11 FLGVYILGFAE
+11 FLGVYILGIAE

-53 FSSPGMRVEAEEL
+53 LSSPGMRVEAEEL
-66 SIPMMTKIEEVEEKR
+66 SIPMMTRIEEVEEKR

-103 LVCQSLFDGAWKD
+103 LVCQPLFDGEWKD

-136 NKDFLGEGKFILTE
+136 NKDFLGEGKFVSTE
-150 TITAGYNVTVIK
+150 TITAGYNLTVIK

-170 INLIRKLQPD
+170 INLIRELQPD
-180 VKKIALISDDR
+180 VKKIALISDNR

-199 DVSNVMKRDF
+199 DVSNVLKKDF
-209 PELELDLLTSTDI
+209 PELELDLLTSIDM

-227 LDSLMDYSREVGI
+227 LDSLMDYSGEVGI

-279 DMETGAFAGGYFI
+279 DIETGAFAGGYFI

-323 KPRVY
+323 KPKVY

-361 KEYIIIGLAFIIL
+361 REYVIISLAFIIL

-384 VMRQRR
+384 VTRQKR

-481 PEENNKIRYY
+481 PGKDSEIRYY
-491 DKLSFPSSEKNFMDV
+491 DKLSFPSSEKDFMDV

-516 ASLKMQEHQVSLE
+516 TSLKMKEHQVSLE

-545 PWTWNL
+545 PWTWDL
-551 LNKEIS
+551 LNKTIS
-557 YDITYVTYGHCKTKD
+557 YDITYVTHELCETKN
-572 SRLMGEKEGYMLVH
+572 SGMMTEKEGDMLVH
-586 PDDRD
+586 PDDRGGL
-591 RMHSA
+591 HEA
-596 YLDLY
+596 YYDLY

-607 IREEHRSLLWDGTD
+607 IREEHRSLFWDGTN

-635 DGEGRPSLLVGGS
+635 DGEGHPTLLVGGS
-648 LLIDERKRMEEELL
+648 LLIDERKKMEEELL

-745 SKINLNVLLMEVI
+745 SKVNLNVLLIEVI
-758 QTARL
+758 RAARL

-768 LVVVELVESL
+768 SVVVEFVECLSL
-778 PECVIYSDANRLM
+778 IH
-791 QVMNNFITNAI
+791 I
-802 KFTTNGSIRVGY
+802 
-814 RLQEDESLYFY
+814 
-825 VSDTGCGI
+825 
-833 PADKLKEVF
+833 
-842 GRFVKLNSFQQGTGL
+842 
-857 GLSICESIVTRLGG
+857 
-871 QIGVVSEVGQGSTF
+871 
-885 WFTLPKSSW
+885 
-894 YKRINS
+894 

>member
-1 MIRRIAALFF
+1 MMRRITALFF
-11 FLGVYILGFAE
+11 FLGVYVLGFAE
-22 NTRGKEYILVLNSI
+22 NTRGREYILVLSSI
-36 NFNET
+36 NFNEA

-47 QNIRDE
+47 QNILDE
-53 FSSPGMRVEAEEL
+53 FSSPGFHVEAEEL
-66 SIPMMTKIEEVEEKR
+66 SIPMMTRIEEVEEKR
-81 EYLLSRYS
+81 EYLLSRYLK
-89 NPPKVAVFIGDPAW
+89 PPKVVVFIGDPAW
-103 LVCQSLFDGAWKD
+103 LVCQPLFDKEWKD
-116 VPAVICYSRDSM
+116 IPTVICYSRDSM
-128 PRNLENFI
+128 PRNLENFV
-136 NKDFLGEGKFILTE
+136 NKDFLGEGKFVLTE
-150 TITAGYNVTVIK
+150 VATAGYNLTVIK
-162 HPFYVKNT
+162 QPFYVKNT
-170 INLIRKLQPD
+170 IDLIRRLQPE

-199 DVSNVMKRDF
+199 EVCGVLEKDF
-209 PELELDLLTSTDI
+209 PELKLDLLTSIDI

-227 LDSLMDYSREVGI
+227 LDTLMGYSREVGI
-240 IYNSWFL
+240 IYNSWFVG
-247 NKTQSGNHYLADN
+247 KKQSESHYLSDN

-270 SPVFTLTEM
+270 APVFTLTEM
-279 DMETGAFAGGYFI
+279 DMETGAFVGGYFI
-292 SAENFGKVTIQ
+292 SASTFGKVAVQ
-303 TIRQILDGMPA
+303 TIRQILDGVPA
-314 RDVERKIGG
+314 RNVEGRIGG
-323 KPRVY
+323 EPKVY

-339 NPDSITGNVVFYQV
+339 DPNSITGDVVFYQV

-384 VMRQRR
+384 VMCQRR
-390 LQRQREFQLLSQ
+390 QQRQREFQLLSQ

-420 FDEDGNVVD
+420 FDEEGNVVD
-429 FIFCDVNNLFEE
+429 FIFRDVNNLFEE

-516 ASLKMQEHQVSLE
+516 VSLKMKEHQTSLE

-545 PWTWNL
+545 PWTWDL
-551 LNKEIS
+551 LSKTIN
-557 YDITYVTYGHCKTKD
+557 YDITYVTHKLCKTKN
-572 SRLMGEKEGYMLVH
+572 SRMMTERDGDMLVH
-586 PDDRD
+586 PDDRAGM
-591 RMHSA
+591 REA
-596 YLDLY
+596 YYDLY
-601 YDRVNI
+601 YDRATIV
-607 IREEHRSLLWDGTD
+607 RKEHRSMFWEGSN
-621 EYVWFESFVTVGDR
+621 EYVWFESFVTVGHR
-635 DGEGRPSLLVGGS
+635 DGEGHPTLLVGGS
-648 LLIDERKRMEEELL
+648 LLIDERKKMEEELL

-745 SKINLNVLLMEVI
+745 SKVNLNVLLMEVI
-758 QTARL
+758 RAARL
-763 RLKND
+763 RLKD
-768 LVVVELVESL
+768 DSVVVEFVECL
-778 PECVIYSDANRLM
+778 PECVICSDVNRLM
-791 QVMNNFITNAI
+791 QVMNNLITNAI
-802 KFTTNGSIRVGY
+802 KFTAKGSIRVGY
-814 RLQEDESLYFY
+814 RLREDESLYFY

-871 QIGVVSEVGQGSTF
+871 QIGVMSEVGQGSTF
-885 WFTLPKSSW
+885 WFTLSKSSW
-894 YKRINS
+894 QQAD

>member
-1 MIRRIAALFF
+1 MMRRITALFF
-11 FLGVYILGFAE
+11 FLGVYVLGFAE
-22 NTRGKEYILVLNSI
+22 NTRGREYILVLSSI
-36 NFNET
+36 NFNEA

-47 QNIRDE
+47 QNILDE
-53 FSSPGMRVEAEEL
+53 FSSPGFHVEAEEL
-66 SIPMMTKIEEVEEKR
+66 SIPMMTRIEEVEEKR
-81 EYLLSRYS
+81 EYLLSRYLK
-89 NPPKVAVFIGDPAW
+89 PPKVVVFIGDPAW
-103 LVCQSLFDGAWKD
+103 LVCQPLFDKEWKD
-116 VPAVICYSRDSM
+116 IPTVICYSRDSM
-128 PRNLENFI
+128 PRNLENFV
-136 NKDFLGEGKFILTE
+136 NKDFLGEGKFVLTE
-150 TITAGYNVTVIK
+150 VATAGYNLTVIK
-162 HPFYVKNT
+162 QPFYVKNT
-170 INLIRKLQPD
+170 IDLIRRLQPE

-199 DVSNVMKRDF
+199 EVCGVLEKDF
-209 PELELDLLTSTDI
+209 PELKLDLLTSIDI

-227 LDSLMDYSREVGI
+227 LDTLMGYSREVGI
-240 IYNSWFL
+240 IYNSWFVG
-247 NKTQSGNHYLADN
+247 KKQSESHYLSDN

-270 SPVFTLTEM
+270 APVFTLTEM

-292 SAENFGKVTIQ
+292 SASTFGKVAVQ
-303 TIRQILDGMPA
+303 TIRQILDGVPA
-314 RDVERKIGG
+314 RNVEGRIGG
-323 KPRVY
+323 EPKVY

-339 NPDSITGNVVFYQV
+339 DPNSITGDVVFYQV

-384 VMRQRR
+384 VMCQRR
-390 LQRQREFQLLSQ
+390 QQRQREFQLLSQ

-420 FDEDGNVVD
+420 FDEEGNVVD
-429 FIFCDVNNLFEE
+429 FIFRDVNNLFEE

-516 ASLKMQEHQVSLE
+516 VSLKMKEHQVSLE

-557 YDITYVTYGHCKTKD
+557 YDITYVTHGYCKTKD
-572 SRLMGEKEGYMLVH
+572 SRMMTEKEGIMIVH
-586 PDDRD
+586 QDDRV
-591 RMHSA
+591 RMHNA

-607 IREEHRSLLWDGTD
+607 IREEHRSLFWDGTD
-621 EYVWFESFVTVGDR
+621 EYVWFESFVTMGDR
-635 DGEGRPSLLVGGS
+635 DGEGHPTLLVGGS
-648 LLIDERKRMEEELL
+648 LLIDERKKMEEELL

-745 SKINLNVLLMEVI
+745 SKVNLNVLLMEVI
-758 QTARL
+758 RAARL
-763 RLKND
+763 RLKD
-768 LVVVELVESL
+768 DSVVVEFVECL
-778 PECVIYSDANRLM
+778 PECVICSDVNRLM
-791 QVMNNFITNAI
+791 QVMNNLITNAI
-802 KFTTNGSIRVGY
+802 KFTAKGSIRVGY
-814 RLQEDESLYFY
+814 RLREDESLYFY

-871 QIGVVSEVGQGSTF
+871 QIGVMSEVGQGSTF
-885 WFTLPKSSW
+885 WFTLSKSSW
-894 YKRINS
+894 QQAD

>member
-1 MIRRIAALFF
+1 MMRRITALFF
-11 FLGVYILGFAE
+11 FLGVYVLGFAE
-22 NTRGKEYILVLNSI
+22 NTRGREYILVLSSI
-36 NFNET
+36 NFNEA

-47 QNIRDE
+47 QNILDE
-53 FSSPGMRVEAEEL
+53 FSSPGFHVEAEEL
-66 SIPMMTKIEEVEEKR
+66 SIPMMTRIEEVEEKR
-81 EYLLSRYS
+81 EYLLSRYLK
-89 NPPKVAVFIGDPAW
+89 PPKVVVFIGDPAW
-103 LVCQSLFDGAWKD
+103 LVCQPLFDKEWKD
-116 VPAVICYSRDSM
+116 IPTVICYSRDSM
-128 PRNLENFI
+128 PRNLENFV
-136 NKDFLGEGKFILTE
+136 NKDFLGEGKFVLTE
-150 TITAGYNVTVIK
+150 VATAGYNLTVIK
-162 HPFYVKNT
+162 QPFYVKNT
-170 INLIRKLQPD
+170 IDLIRRLQPE

-199 DVSNVMKRDF
+199 EVCGVLEKDF
-209 PELELDLLTSTDI
+209 PELKLDLLTSIDI

-227 LDSLMDYSREVGI
+227 LDTLMGYSREVGI
-240 IYNSWFL
+240 IYNSWFVG
-247 NKTQSGNHYLADN
+247 KKQSESHYLSDN

-270 SPVFTLTEM
+270 APVFTLTEM

-292 SAENFGKVTIQ
+292 SASTFGKVAVQ
-303 TIRQILDGMPA
+303 TIRQILDGVPA
-314 RDVERKIGG
+314 RNVEGRIGG
-323 KPRVY
+323 EPKVY

-339 NPDSITGNVVFYQV
+339 DPNSITGDVVFYQV

-384 VMRQRR
+384 VMCQRR
-390 LQRQREFQLLSQ
+390 QQRQREFQLLSQ

-420 FDEDGNVVD
+420 FDEEGNVVD
-429 FIFCDVNNLFEE
+429 FIFRDVNNLFEE

-516 ASLKMQEHQVSLE
+516 VSLKMKEHQTSLE

-545 PWTWNL
+545 PWTWDL
-551 LNKEIS
+551 LSKTIN
-557 YDITYVTYGHCKTKD
+557 YDITYVTHKLCKTKN
-572 SRLMGEKEGYMLVH
+572 SRMMTERDGDMLVH
-586 PDDRD
+586 PDDRAGM
-591 RMHSA
+591 REA
-596 YLDLY
+596 YYDLY
-601 YDRVNI
+601 YDRATIV
-607 IREEHRSLLWDGTD
+607 RKEHRSMFWEGSN

-635 DGEGRPSLLVGGS
+635 DGEGHPTLLVGGS
-648 LLIDERKRMEEELL
+648 LLIDERKKMEEELL

-745 SKINLNVLLMEVI
+745 SKVNLNVLLMEVI
-758 QTARL
+758 RAARL
-763 RLKND
+763 RLKD
-768 LVVVELVESL
+768 DSVVVEFVECL
-778 PECVIYSDANRLM
+778 PECVICSDVNRLM
-791 QVMNNFITNAI
+791 QVMNNLITNAI
-802 KFTTNGSIRVGY
+802 KFTAKGSVRVGY
-814 RLQEDESLYFY
+814 RLREDESLYFY

-871 QIGVVSEVGQGSTF
+871 QIGVMSEVGQGSTF
-885 WFTLPKSSW
+885 WFTLSKSSW
-894 YKRINS
+894 QQAD

>member
-1 MIRRIAALFF
+1 MMRRITALFF
-11 FLGVYILGFAE
+11 FLGVYVLGFAE
-22 NTRGKEYILVLNSI
+22 NTRGREYILVLSSI
-36 NFNET
+36 NFNEA

-47 QNIRDE
+47 QNILDE
-53 FSSPGMRVEAEEL
+53 FSSPGFHVEAEEL
-66 SIPMMTKIEEVEEKR
+66 SIPMMTRIEEVEEKR
-81 EYLLSRYS
+81 EYLLSRYLK
-89 NPPKVAVFIGDPAW
+89 PPKVVVFIGDPAW
-103 LVCQSLFDGAWKD
+103 LVCQPLFDKEWKD
-116 VPAVICYSRDSM
+116 IPTVICYSRDSM
-128 PRNLENFI
+128 PRNLENFV
-136 NKDFLGEGKFILTE
+136 NKDFLGEGKFVLTE
-150 TITAGYNVTVIK
+150 VATAGYNLTVIK
-162 HPFYVKNT
+162 QPFYVKNT
-170 INLIRKLQPD
+170 IDLIRRLQPE

-199 DVSNVMKRDF
+199 EVCGVLEKDF
-209 PELELDLLTSTDI
+209 PELKLDLLTSIDI

-227 LDSLMDYSREVGI
+227 LDTLMGYSREVGI
-240 IYNSWFL
+240 IYNSWFVG
-247 NKTQSGNHYLADN
+247 KKQSESHYLSDN

-270 SPVFTLTEM
+270 APVFTLTEM

-292 SAENFGKVTIQ
+292 SASTFGKVAVQ
-303 TIRQILDGMPA
+303 TIRQILDGVPA
-314 RDVERKIGG
+314 RNVEGRIGG
-323 KPRVY
+323 EPKVY

-339 NPDSITGNVVFYQV
+339 DPNSITGDVVFYQV

-361 KEYIIIGLAFIIL
+361 KEYIIIGSAFIIL

-384 VMRQRR
+384 VMCQRR
-390 LQRQREFQLLSQ
+390 QQRQREFQLLSQ

-420 FDEDGNVVD
+420 FDEEGNVVD
-429 FIFCDVNNLFEE
+429 FIFRDVNNLFEE

-491 DKLSFPSSEKNFMDV
+491 DKLSFPSSEKNFVDV

-516 ASLKMQEHQVSLE
+516 VSLKMKEHQVSLE

-557 YDITYVTYGHCKTKD
+557 YDITYVTHGYCKTKD
-572 SRLMGEKEGYMLVH
+572 SRMMTEKEGIMIVH
-586 PDDRD
+586 QDDRV
-591 RMHSA
+591 RMHNA

-607 IREEHRSLLWDGTD
+607 IREEHRSLFWDGTD

-635 DGEGRPSLLVGGS
+635 DGEGHPTLLVGGS
-648 LLIDERKRMEEELL
+648 LLIDERKKMEEELL

-745 SKINLNVLLMEVI
+745 SKVNLNVLLMEVI
-758 QTARL
+758 RAARL
-763 RLKND
+763 RLKD
-768 LVVVELVESL
+768 DSVVVEFVECL
-778 PECVIYSDANRLM
+778 PECVICSDVNRLM
-791 QVMNNFITNAI
+791 QVMNNLITNAI
-802 KFTTNGSIRVGY
+802 KFTAKGSIRVGY
-814 RLQEDESLYFY
+814 RLREDESLYFY

-871 QIGVVSEVGQGSTF
+871 QIGVMSEVGQGSTF
-885 WFTLPKSSW
+885 WFTLSKSSW
-894 YKRINS
+894 QQAD

>member
-1 MIRRIAALFF
+1 MMRRITALFF
-11 FLGVYILGFAE
+11 FLGVYVLGFAE
-22 NTRGKEYILVLNSI
+22 NTRGREYILVLSSI
-36 NFNET
+36 NFNEA

-47 QNIRDE
+47 QNILDE
-53 FSSPGMRVEAEEL
+53 FSSPGFHVEAEEL
-66 SIPMMTKIEEVEEKR
+66 SIPMMTRIEEVEEKR
-81 EYLLSRYS
+81 EYLLSRYLK
-89 NPPKVAVFIGDPAW
+89 PPKVVVFIGDPAW
-103 LVCQSLFDGAWKD
+103 LVCQPLFDKEWKD
-116 VPAVICYSRDSM
+116 IPTVICYSRDSM
-128 PRNLENFI
+128 PRNLENFV
-136 NKDFLGEGKFILTE
+136 NKDFLGEGKFVLTE
-150 TITAGYNVTVIK
+150 VATAGYNLTVIK
-162 HPFYVKNT
+162 QPFYVKNT
-170 INLIRKLQPD
+170 IDLIRRLQPE

-199 DVSNVMKRDF
+199 EVCGVLEKDF
-209 PELELDLLTSTDI
+209 PELKLDLLTSIDI

-227 LDSLMDYSREVGI
+227 LDTLMGYSREVGI
-240 IYNSWFL
+240 IYNSWFVG
-247 NKTQSGNHYLADN
+247 KKQSESHYLSDN

-270 SPVFTLTEM
+270 APVFTLTEM

-292 SAENFGKVTIQ
+292 SASTFGKVAVQ
-303 TIRQILDGMPA
+303 TIRQILDGVPA
-314 RDVERKIGG
+314 RNVEGRIGG
-323 KPRVY
+323 EPKVY

-339 NPDSITGNVVFYQV
+339 DPNSITGDVVFYQV

-384 VMRQRR
+384 VMCQRR
-390 LQRQREFQLLSQ
+390 QQRQREFQLLSQ

-420 FDEDGNVVD
+420 FDEEGNVVD
-429 FIFCDVNNLFEE
+429 FIFRDVNNLFEE

-516 ASLKMQEHQVSLE
+516 VSLKMKEHQTSLE

-545 PWTWNL
+545 PWTWDL
-551 LNKEIS
+551 LSKTIN
-557 YDITYVTYGHCKTKD
+557 YDITYVTHKLCKTKN
-572 SRLMGEKEGYMLVH
+572 SRMMTERDGDMLVH
-586 PDDRD
+586 PDDRAGM
-591 RMHSA
+591 REA
-596 YLDLY
+596 YYDLY
-601 YDRVNI
+601 YDRATIV
-607 IREEHRSLLWDGTD
+607 RKEHRSMFWEGSN

-635 DGEGRPSLLVGGS
+635 DGEGHPTLLVGGS
-648 LLIDERKRMEEELL
+648 LLIDERKKMEEELL

-745 SKINLNVLLMEVI
+745 SKVNLNVLLMEVI
-758 QTARL
+758 RAARL
-763 RLKND
+763 RLKD
-768 LVVVELVESL
+768 DSVVVEFVECL
-778 PECVIYSDANRLM
+778 PECVICSDVNRLM
-791 QVMNNFITNAI
+791 QVMNNLITNAI
-802 KFTTNGSIRVGY
+802 KFTAKGSIRVGY
-814 RLQEDESLYFY
+814 RLREDESLYFY

-871 QIGVVSEVGQGSTF
+871 QIGVMSEVGQGPTF
-885 WFTLPKSSW
+885 WFTLSKSSW
-894 YKRINS
+894 QQAD

>member
-1 MIRRIAALFF
+1 MMRRITALFF
-11 FLGVYILGFAE
+11 FLGVYVLGFAE
-22 NTRGKEYILVLNSI
+22 NTRGREYILVLSSI
-36 NFNET
+36 NFNEA

-47 QNIRDE
+47 QNILDE
-53 FSSPGMRVEAEEL
+53 FSSPGFHVEAEEL
-66 SIPMMTKIEEVEEKR
+66 SIPMMTRIEEVEEKR
-81 EYLLSRYS
+81 EYLLSRYLK
-89 NPPKVAVFIGDPAW
+89 PPKVVVFIGDPAW
-103 LVCQSLFDGAWKD
+103 LVCQPLFDKEWKD
-116 VPAVICYSRDSM
+116 IPTVICYSRDFM
-128 PRNLENFI
+128 PRNLENFV
-136 NKDFLGEGKFILTE
+136 NKDFLGEGKFVLTE
-150 TITAGYNVTVIK
+150 MATAGYNLTVIK
-162 HPFYVKNT
+162 QPFYVKNT
-170 INLIRKLQPD
+170 IDLIRRLQPE

-199 DVSNVMKRDF
+199 EVCGVLEKDF
-209 PELELDLLTSTDI
+209 PELKLDLLTSIDI

-227 LDSLMDYSREVGI
+227 LDTLMGYSREVGI
-240 IYNSWFL
+240 IYNSWFVG
-247 NKTQSGNHYLADN
+247 KKQSESHYLSDN

-270 SPVFTLTEM
+270 APVFTLTEM

-292 SAENFGKVTIQ
+292 SASTFGKVAVQ
-303 TIRQILDGMPA
+303 TIRQILDGVPA
-314 RDVERKIGG
+314 RNVEGRIGG
-323 KPRVY
+323 EPKVY

-339 NPDSITGNVVFYQV
+339 DPNSITGDVVFYQV

-384 VMRQRR
+384 VMCQRR
-390 LQRQREFQLLSQ
+390 QQRQREFQLLSQ

-420 FDEDGNVVD
+420 FDEEGNVVD
-429 FIFCDVNNLFEE
+429 FIFRDVNNLFEE

-491 DKLSFPSSEKNFMDV
+491 DKLSFPSSEKNFVDV

-516 ASLKMQEHQVSLE
+516 VSLKMKEHQVSLE

-557 YDITYVTYGHCKTKD
+557 YDITYVTHGYCKTKD
-572 SRLMGEKEGYMLVH
+572 SRMMTEKEGIMIVH
-586 PDDRD
+586 QDDRV
-591 RMHSA
+591 RMHNA

-607 IREEHRSLLWDGTD
+607 IREEHRSLFWDGTD

-635 DGEGRPSLLVGGS
+635 DGEGHPTLLVGGS
-648 LLIDERKRMEEELL
+648 LLIDERKKMEEELL

-745 SKINLNVLLMEVI
+745 SKVNLNVLLMEVI
-758 QTARL
+758 RAARL
-763 RLKND
+763 RLKD
-768 LVVVELVESL
+768 DSVVVEFVECL
-778 PECVIYSDANRLM
+778 PECVICSDVNRLM
-791 QVMNNFITNAI
+791 QVMNNLITNAI
-802 KFTTNGSIRVGY
+802 KFTAKGSIRVGY
-814 RLQEDESLYFY
+814 RLREDESLYFY

-871 QIGVVSEVGQGSTF
+871 QIGVMSEVGQGSTF
-885 WFTLPKSSW
+885 WFTLSKSSW
-894 YKRINS
+894 QQAD

>member
-1 MIRRIAALFF
+1 M
-11 FLGVYILGFAE
+11 GVYVLGFAE
-22 NTRGKEYILVLNSI
+22 NTRGREYILVLSSI
-36 NFNET
+36 NFNEA

-47 QNIRDE
+47 QNILDE
-53 FSSPGMRVEAEEL
+53 FSSPGFHVEAEEL
-66 SIPMMTKIEEVEEKR
+66 SIPMMTRIEEVEEKR
-81 EYLLSRYS
+81 EYLLSRYLK
-89 NPPKVAVFIGDPAW
+89 PPKVVVFIGDPAW
-103 LVCQSLFDGAWKD
+103 LVCQPLFDKEWKD
-116 VPAVICYSRDSM
+116 IPTVICYSRDSM
-128 PRNLENFI
+128 PRNLENFV
-136 NKDFLGEGKFILTE
+136 NKDFLGEGKFVLTE
-150 TITAGYNVTVIK
+150 VATAGYNLTVIK
-162 HPFYVKNT
+162 QPFYVKNT
-170 INLIRKLQPD
+170 IDLIRRLQPE

-199 DVSNVMKRDF
+199 EVCGVLEKDF
-209 PELELDLLTSTDI
+209 PELKLDLLTSIDI

-227 LDSLMDYSREVGI
+227 LDTLMGYSREVGI
-240 IYNSWFL
+240 IYNSWFVG
-247 NKTQSGNHYLADN
+247 KKQSESHYLSDN

-270 SPVFTLTEM
+270 APVFTLTEM

-292 SAENFGKVTIQ
+292 SASTFGKVAVQ
-303 TIRQILDGMPA
+303 TIRQILDGVPA
-314 RDVERKIGG
+314 RNVEGRIGG
-323 KPRVY
+323 EPKVY

-339 NPDSITGNVVFYQV
+339 DPNSITGDVVFYQV

-384 VMRQRR
+384 VMCQRR
-390 LQRQREFQLLSQ
+390 QQRQREFQLLSQ

-420 FDEDGNVVD
+420 FDEEGNVVD
-429 FIFCDVNNLFEE
+429 FIFRDVNNLFEE

-491 DKLSFPSSEKNFMDV
+491 DKLSFPSSEKNFVDV

-516 ASLKMQEHQVSLE
+516 VSLKMKEHQVSLE

-557 YDITYVTYGHCKTKD
+557 YDITYVTHGYCKTKD
-572 SRLMGEKEGYMLVH
+572 SRMMTEKEGIMIVH
-586 PDDRD
+586 QDDRV
-591 RMHSA
+591 RMHNA

-607 IREEHRSLLWDGTD
+607 IREEHRSLFWDGTD

-635 DGEGRPSLLVGGS
+635 DGEGHPTLLVGGS
-648 LLIDERKRMEEELL
+648 LLIDERKKMEEELL

-745 SKINLNVLLMEVI
+745 SKVNLNVLLMEVI
-758 QTARL
+758 RAARL
-763 RLKND
+763 RLKD
-768 LVVVELVESL
+768 DSVVVEFVECL
-778 PECVIYSDANRLM
+778 PECVICSDVNRLM
-791 QVMNNFITNAI
+791 QVMNNLITNAI
-802 KFTTNGSIRVGY
+802 KFTAKGSIRVGY
-814 RLQEDESLYFY
+814 RLREDESLYFY

-871 QIGVVSEVGQGSTF
+871 QIGVMSEVGQGSTF
-885 WFTLPKSSW
+885 WFTLSKSSW
-894 YKRINS
+894 QQAD

>member
-1 MIRRIAALFF
+1 MMRRITALFF
-11 FLGVYILGFAE
+11 FLGVYVLGFAE
-22 NTRGKEYILVLNSI
+22 NTRGREYILVLSSI
-36 NFNET
+36 NFNEA

-47 QNIRDE
+47 QNILDE
-53 FSSPGMRVEAEEL
+53 FSSPGFHVEAEEL
-66 SIPMMTKIEEVEEKR
+66 SIPIMTRIEEVEEKR
-81 EYLLSRYS
+81 EYLLSRYLK
-89 NPPKVAVFIGDPAW
+89 PPKVVVFIGDPAW
-103 LVCQSLFDGAWKD
+103 LVCQPLFDKEWKD
-116 VPAVICYSRDSM
+116 IPTVICYSRDSM
-128 PRNLENFI
+128 PRNLENFV
-136 NKDFLGEGKFILTE
+136 NKDFLGEGKFVLTE
-150 TITAGYNVTVIK
+150 VATAGYNLTVIK
-162 HPFYVKNT
+162 QPFYVKNT
-170 INLIRKLQPD
+170 IDLIRRLQPE

-199 DVSNVMKRDF
+199 EVCGVLEKDF
-209 PELELDLLTSTDI
+209 PELKLDLLTSIDI

-227 LDSLMDYSREVGI
+227 LDTLMGYSREVGI
-240 IYNSWFL
+240 IYNSWFVG
-247 NKTQSGNHYLADN
+247 KKQSESHYLSDN

-270 SPVFTLTEM
+270 APVFTLTEM

-292 SAENFGKVTIQ
+292 SASTFGKVAVQ
-303 TIRQILDGMPA
+303 TIRQILDGVPA
-314 RDVERKIGG
+314 RNVEGRIGG
-323 KPRVY
+323 EPKVY

-339 NPDSITGNVVFYQV
+339 DPNSITGDVVFYQV

-384 VMRQRR
+384 VMCQRR
-390 LQRQREFQLLSQ
+390 QQRQREFQLLSQ

-420 FDEDGNVVD
+420 FDEEGNVVD
-429 FIFCDVNNLFEE
+429 FIFRDVNNLFEE

-491 DKLSFPSSEKNFMDV
+491 DKLSFPSSEKNFVDV

-516 ASLKMQEHQVSLE
+516 VSLKMKEHQVSLE

-557 YDITYVTYGHCKTKD
+557 YDITYVTHRYCKTKD
-572 SRLMGEKEGYMLVH
+572 SRMMTEKEGIMIVH
-586 PDDRD
+586 QDDRV
-591 RMHSA
+591 RMHNA

-607 IREEHRSLLWDGTD
+607 IREEHRSLFWDGTD

-635 DGEGRPSLLVGGS
+635 DGEGHPTLLVGGS
-648 LLIDERKRMEEELL
+648 LLIDERKKMEEELL

-745 SKINLNVLLMEVI
+745 SKVNLNVLLMEVI
-758 QTARL
+758 RAARL
-763 RLKND
+763 RLKD
-768 LVVVELVESL
+768 DSVVVEFVECL
-778 PECVIYSDANRLM
+778 PECVICSDVNRLM
-791 QVMNNFITNAI
+791 QVMNNLITNAI
-802 KFTTNGSIRVGY
+802 KFTAKGSIRVGY
-814 RLQEDESLYFY
+814 RLREDESLYFY

-871 QIGVVSEVGQGSTF
+871 QIGVMSEVGQGSTF
-885 WFTLPKSSW
+885 WFTLSKSSW
-894 YKRINS
+894 QQAD

>member
-1 MIRRIAALFF
+1 MMRRITALFF
-11 FLGVYILGFAE
+11 FLGVYVLGFAE
-22 NTRGKEYILVLNSI
+22 NTRGREYILVLSSI
-36 NFNET
+36 NFNEA

-47 QNIRDE
+47 QNILDE
-53 FSSPGMRVEAEEL
+53 FSSPGFHVEAEEL
-66 SIPMMTKIEEVEEKR
+66 SIPMMTRIEEVEEKR
-81 EYLLSRYS
+81 EYLLSRYLK
-89 NPPKVAVFIGDPAW
+89 PPKVVVFIGDPAW
-103 LVCQSLFDGAWKD
+103 LVCQPLFDKEWKD
-116 VPAVICYSRDSM
+116 IPTVICYSRDFM
-128 PRNLENFI
+128 PRNLENFV
-136 NKDFLGEGKFILTE
+136 NKDFLGEGKFVLTE
-150 TITAGYNVTVIK
+150 MATAGYNLTVIK
-162 HPFYVKNT
+162 QPFYVKNT
-170 INLIRKLQPD
+170 IDLIRRLQPE

-199 DVSNVMKRDF
+199 EVCGVLEKDF
-209 PELELDLLTSTDI
+209 PELKLDLLTSIDI

-227 LDSLMDYSREVGI
+227 LDTLMGYSREVGI
-240 IYNSWFL
+240 IYNSWFVG
-247 NKTQSGNHYLADN
+247 KKQSESHYLSDN

-270 SPVFTLTEM
+270 APVFTLTEM

-292 SAENFGKVTIQ
+292 SASTFGKVAVQ
-303 TIRQILDGMPA
+303 TIRQILDGVPA
-314 RDVERKIGG
+314 RNVEGRIGG
-323 KPRVY
+323 EPKVY

-339 NPDSITGNVVFYQV
+339 DPNSITGDVVFYQV

-384 VMRQRR
+384 VMCQRR
-390 LQRQREFQLLSQ
+390 QQRQREFQLLSQ

-420 FDEDGNVVD
+420 FDEEGNVVD
-429 FIFCDVNNLFEE
+429 FIFRDVNNLFEE

-491 DKLSFPSSEKNFMDV
+491 DKLSVPSSEKNFMDV

-516 ASLKMQEHQVSLE
+516 VSLKMKEHQVSLE

-557 YDITYVTYGHCKTKD
+557 YDITYVTHGYCKTKD
-572 SRLMGEKEGYMLVH
+572 SRMMTEKEGIMIVH
-586 PDDRD
+586 QDDRV
-591 RMHSA
+591 RMHNA

-607 IREEHRSLLWDGTD
+607 IREEHRSLFWDGTD

-635 DGEGRPSLLVGGS
+635 DGEGHPTLLVGGS
-648 LLIDERKRMEEELL
+648 LLIDERKKMEEELL

-745 SKINLNVLLMEVI
+745 SKVNLNVLLMEVI
-758 QTARL
+758 RAARL
-763 RLKND
+763 RLKD
-768 LVVVELVESL
+768 DSVVVEFVECL
-778 PECVIYSDANRLM
+778 PECVICSDVNRLM
-791 QVMNNFITNAI
+791 QVMNNLITNAI
-802 KFTTNGSIRVGY
+802 KFTAKGSIRVGY
-814 RLQEDESLYFY
+814 RLREDESLYFY

-871 QIGVVSEVGQGSTF
+871 QIGVMSEVGQGSTF
-885 WFTLPKSSW
+885 WFTLSKSSW
-894 YKRINS
+894 QQAD

>member
-1 MIRRIAALFF
+1 MMRRITALFF
-11 FLGVYILGFAE
+11 FLGVYVLGFAE
-22 NTRGKEYILVLNSI
+22 NTRGREYILVLSSI
-36 NFNET
+36 NFNEA

-47 QNIRDE
+47 QNILDE
-53 FSSPGMRVEAEEL
+53 FSSPGFHVEAEEL
-66 SIPMMTKIEEVEEKR
+66 SIPMMTRIEEVEEKR
-81 EYLLSRYS
+81 EYLLSRYLK
-89 NPPKVAVFIGDPAW
+89 PPKVVVFIGDPAW
-103 LVCQSLFDGAWKD
+103 LVCQPLFDKEWKD
-116 VPAVICYSRDSM
+116 IPTVICYSRDSM
-128 PRNLENFI
+128 PRNLENFV
-136 NKDFLGEGKFILTE
+136 NKDFLGEGKFVLTE
-150 TITAGYNVTVIK
+150 VATAGYNLTVIK
-162 HPFYVKNT
+162 QPFYVKNT
-170 INLIRKLQPD
+170 IDLIRRLQPE

-199 DVSNVMKRDF
+199 EVCGVLEKDF
-209 PELELDLLTSTDI
+209 PELKLDLLTSIDI

-227 LDSLMDYSREVGI
+227 LDTLMGYSREVGI
-240 IYNSWFL
+240 IYNSWFVG
-247 NKTQSGNHYLADN
+247 KKQSESHYLSDN

-270 SPVFTLTEM
+270 APVFTLTEM

-292 SAENFGKVTIQ
+292 SASTFGKVAVQ
-303 TIRQILDGMPA
+303 TIRQILDGVPA
-314 RDVERKIGG
+314 RNVEGRIGG
-323 KPRVY
+323 EPKVY

-339 NPDSITGNVVFYQV
+339 DPNSITGDVVFYQV

-384 VMRQRR
+384 VMCQRR
-390 LQRQREFQLLSQ
+390 QQRQREFQLLSQ

-420 FDEDGNVVD
+420 FDEEGNVVD
-429 FIFCDVNNLFEE
+429 FIFRDVNNLFEE

-516 ASLKMQEHQVSLE
+516 VSLKMKEHQVSLE

-545 PWTWNL
+545 PWTWDL
-551 LNKEIS
+551 LSKTIN
-557 YDITYVTYGHCKTKD
+557 YDITYVTHKLCKTKN
-572 SRLMGEKEGYMLVH
+572 SRMMTERDGDMLVH
-586 PDDRD
+586 PDDRAGM
-591 RMHSA
+591 REA
-596 YLDLY
+596 YYDLY
-601 YDRVNI
+601 YDRATIV
-607 IREEHRSLLWDGTD
+607 RKEHRSMFWEGSN

-635 DGEGRPSLLVGGS
+635 DGEGHPTLLVGGS
-648 LLIDERKRMEEELL
+648 LLIDERKKMEEELL

-745 SKINLNVLLMEVI
+745 SKVNLNVLLMEVI
-758 QTARL
+758 RAARL
-763 RLKND
+763 RLKD
-768 LVVVELVESL
+768 DSVVVEFVECL
-778 PECVIYSDANRLM
+778 PECVICSDVNRLM
-791 QVMNNFITNAI
+791 QVMNNLITNAI
-802 KFTTNGSIRVGY
+802 KFTAKGSIRVGY
-814 RLQEDESLYFY
+814 RLREDESLYFY

-871 QIGVVSEVGQGSTF
+871 QIGVMSEVGQGSTF
-885 WFTLPKSSW
+885 WFTLSKSSW
-894 YKRINS
+894 QQAD

>member
-11 FLGVYILGFAE
+11 FLGVYVLGFAE

-103 LVCQSLFDGAWKD
+103 LVCQSLFDGVWKD

-136 NKDFLGEGKFILTE
+136 NKDFLGEGKFISTE
-150 TITAGYNVTVIK
+150 TITAGYNLTVIK

-199 DVSNVMKRDF
+199 DVKNVLKRDF
-209 PELELDLLTSTDI
+209 PELELDLLTSIDM

-279 DMETGAFAGGYFI
+279 DIETGAFAGGYFI

-303 TIRQILDGMPA
+303 TIQQILDGMPA

-339 NPDSITGNVVFYQV
+339 NPDSITGNVVFYQI

-361 KEYIIIGLAFIIL
+361 KEYIIIGLAFVIL

-481 PEENNKIRYY
+481 PEETNKIRYY
-491 DKLSFPSSEKNFMDV
+491 DKLSFPSSEKDFMDV

-557 YDITYVTYGHCKTKD
+557 YDITYVTHGHCNTKD
-572 SRLMGEKEGYMLVH
+572 SRKMTEKEGVMIVH
-586 PDDRD
+586 LDDRV
-591 RMHSA
+591 RMHNA

-607 IREEHRSLLWDGTD
+607 IREEHRSLFWDGTD

-635 DGEGRPSLLVGGS
+635 DGEGHPTLLVGGS
-648 LLIDERKRMEEELL
+648 LLIDERKKMEEELL

-745 SKINLNVLLMEVI
+745 SKVNLNVLLMEVI
-758 QTARL
+758 RAARL

-768 LVVVELVESL
+768 SVVVEFVECL
-778 PECVIYSDANRLM
+778 PECVICSDVNRLM
-791 QVMNNFITNAI
+791 QVMNNLITNAI
-802 KFTTNGSIRVGY
+802 KFTTKGSIRVGY
-814 RLQEDESLYFY
+814 RLREDESLYFY

-871 QIGVVSEVGQGSTF
+871 QIGVISEVGQGSTF
-885 WFTLPKSSW
+885 WFTLPKFSW
-894 YKRINS
+894 QQAD

>member
-1 MIRRIAALFF
+1 MMRRITALFF
-11 FLGVYILGFAE
+11 FLGVYVLGFAE
-22 NTRGKEYILVLNSI
+22 NTRGREYILVLSSI
-36 NFNET
+36 NFNEA

-47 QNIRDE
+47 QNILDE
-53 FSSPGMRVEAEEL
+53 FSSPGFHVEAEEL
-66 SIPMMTKIEEVEEKR
+66 SIPMMTRIEEVEEKR
-81 EYLLSRYS
+81 EYLLSRYLK
-89 NPPKVAVFIGDPAW
+89 PPKVVVFIGDPAW
-103 LVCQSLFDGAWKD
+103 LVCQPLFDKEWKD
-116 VPAVICYSRDSM
+116 IPTVICYSRDSM
-128 PRNLENFI
+128 PRNLENFV
-136 NKDFLGEGKFILTE
+136 NKDFLGEGKFVLTE
-150 TITAGYNVTVIK
+150 VATAGYNLTVIK
-162 HPFYVKNT
+162 QPFYVKNT
-170 INLIRKLQPD
+170 IDLIRRLQPE

-199 DVSNVMKRDF
+199 EVCGVLEKDF
-209 PELELDLLTSTDI
+209 PELKLDLLTSIDI

-227 LDSLMDYSREVGI
+227 LDTLMGYSREVGI
-240 IYNSWFL
+240 IYNSWFVG
-247 NKTQSGNHYLADN
+247 KKQSESHYLSDN

-270 SPVFTLTEM
+270 APVFTLTEM

-292 SAENFGKVTIQ
+292 SASTFGKVAVQ
-303 TIRQILDGMPA
+303 TIRQILDGVPA
-314 RDVERKIGG
+314 RNVEGRIGG
-323 KPRVY
+323 EPKVY

-339 NPDSITGNVVFYQV
+339 DPNSITGDVVFYQV

-384 VMRQRR
+384 VMCQRR
-390 LQRQREFQLLSQ
+390 QQRQREFQLLSQ

-420 FDEDGNVVD
+420 FDEEGNVVD
-429 FIFCDVNNLFEE
+429 FIFRDVNNLFEE

-516 ASLKMQEHQVSLE
+516 VSLKMKEHQTSLE

-545 PWTWNL
+545 PWTWDL
-551 LNKEIS
+551 LSKTIN
-557 YDITYVTYGHCKTKD
+557 YDITYVTHKLCKTKN
-572 SRLMGEKEGYMLVH
+572 SRMMTERDGDMLVH
-586 PDDRD
+586 PDDRAGM
-591 RMHSA
+591 REA
-596 YLDLY
+596 YYDLY
-601 YDRVNI
+601 YDRATIV
-607 IREEHRSLLWDGTD
+607 RKEHRSMFWEGSN

-635 DGEGRPSLLVGGS
+635 DGEGHPTLLVGGS
-648 LLIDERKRMEEELL
+648 LLIDERKKMEEELL

-674 KSAFLANMSHEIR
+674 KSAFLANMSHAIR

-745 SKINLNVLLMEVI
+745 SKVNLNVLLMEVI
-758 QTARL
+758 RAARL
-763 RLKND
+763 RLKD
-768 LVVVELVESL
+768 DSVVVEFVECL
-778 PECVIYSDANRLM
+778 PECVICSDVNRLM
-791 QVMNNFITNAI
+791 QVMNNLITNAI
-802 KFTTNGSIRVGY
+802 KFTAKGSIRVGY
-814 RLQEDESLYFY
+814 RLREDESLYFY

-871 QIGVVSEVGQGSTF
+871 TDRGDVRSGA
-885 WFTLPKSSW
+885 
-894 YKRINS
+894 RINLLVYLV

>member
-1 MIRRIAALFF
+1 MMRRITALFF
-11 FLGVYILGFAE
+11 FLGVYVLGFAE
-22 NTRGKEYILVLNSI
+22 NTRGREYILVLSSI
-36 NFNET
+36 NFNEA

-47 QNIRDE
+47 QNILDE
-53 FSSPGMRVEAEEL
+53 FSSPGFHVEAEEL
-66 SIPMMTKIEEVEEKR
+66 SIPMMTRIEEVEEKR
-81 EYLLSRYS
+81 EYLLSRYLK
-89 NPPKVAVFIGDPAW
+89 PPKVVVFIGDPAW
-103 LVCQSLFDGAWKD
+103 LVCQPLFDKEWKD
-116 VPAVICYSRDSM
+116 IPTVICYSRDSM
-128 PRNLENFI
+128 PRNLENFV
-136 NKDFLGEGKFILTE
+136 NKDFLGEGKFVLTE
-150 TITAGYNVTVIK
+150 VATAGYNLTVIK
-162 HPFYVKNT
+162 QPFYVKNT
-170 INLIRKLQPD
+170 IDLIRRLQPE

-199 DVSNVMKRDF
+199 EVCGVLEKDF
-209 PELELDLLTSTDI
+209 PELKLDLLTSIDI

-227 LDSLMDYSREVGI
+227 LDTLMGYSREVGI
-240 IYNSWFL
+240 IYNSWFVG
-247 NKTQSGNHYLADN
+247 KKQSESHYLSDN

-270 SPVFTLTEM
+270 APVFTLTEM

-292 SAENFGKVTIQ
+292 SASTFGKVAVQ
-303 TIRQILDGMPA
+303 TIRQILDGVPA
-314 RDVERKIGG
+314 RNVEGRIGG
-323 KPRVY
+323 EPKVY

-339 NPDSITGNVVFYQV
+339 DPNSITGDVVFYQV

-384 VMRQRR
+384 VMRRRR

-441 VFHCTRDRVV
+441 VFHCTRNRVV

-516 ASLKMQEHQVSLE
+516 VSLKMKEHQVSLE

-557 YDITYVTYGHCKTKD
+557 YDITYVTHGYCKTKD
-572 SRLMGEKEGYMLVH
+572 SRMMTEKEGIMIVH
-586 PDDRD
+586 QDDRV
-591 RMHSA
+591 RMHNA

-607 IREEHRSLLWDGTD
+607 IREEHRSLFWDGTD

-635 DGEGRPSLLVGGS
+635 DGEGHPTLLVGGS
-648 LLIDERKRMEEELL
+648 LLIDERKKMEEELL

-745 SKINLNVLLMEVI
+745 SKVNLNVLLMEIIRV
-758 QTARL
+758 ARL
-763 RLKND
+763 RLKDNS
-768 LVVVELVESL
+768 VAVEFVECL
-778 PECVIYSDANRLM
+778 PECVIYSDVNRLM
-791 QVMNNFITNAI
+791 QVMNNLITNAI
-802 KFTTNGSIRVGY
+802 KFTTKGSIRVGY
-814 RLQEDESLYFY
+814 RLREDESLYFY

-871 QIGVVSEVGQGSTF
+871 QIGVISEVGQGSTF
-885 WFTLPKSSW
+885 WFTLPKFSW
-894 YKRINS
+894 QQAD

>member
-1 MIRRIAALFF
+1 MMRRITALFF
-11 FLGVYILGFAE
+11 FLGVYVLGFAE
-22 NTRGKEYILVLNSI
+22 NTRGREYILVLSSI
-36 NFNET
+36 NFNEA

-47 QNIRDE
+47 QNILDE
-53 FSSPGMRVEAEEL
+53 FSSPGFHVEAEEL
-66 SIPMMTKIEEVEEKR
+66 SIPMMTRIEEVEEKR
-81 EYLLSRYS
+81 EYLLSRYLK
-89 NPPKVAVFIGDPAW
+89 PPKVVVFIGDPAW
-103 LVCQSLFDGAWKD
+103 LVCQPLFDKEWKD
-116 VPAVICYSRDSM
+116 IPTVICYSRDSM
-128 PRNLENFI
+128 PGNLENFV
-136 NKDFLGEGKFILTE
+136 NKDFLGEGKFVLTE
-150 TITAGYNVTVIK
+150 VATAGYNLTVIK
-162 HPFYVKNT
+162 QPFYVKNT
-170 INLIRKLQPD
+170 IDLIRRLQPE

-199 DVSNVMKRDF
+199 EVCGVLEKDF
-209 PELELDLLTSTDI
+209 PELKLDLLTSIDI

-227 LDSLMDYSREVGI
+227 LDTLMGYSREVGI
-240 IYNSWFL
+240 IYNSWFVG
-247 NKTQSGNHYLADN
+247 KKQSESHYLSDN

-270 SPVFTLTEM
+270 APVFTLTEM

-292 SAENFGKVTIQ
+292 SASTFGKVAVQ
-303 TIRQILDGMPA
+303 TIRQILDGVPA
-314 RDVERKIGG
+314 RNVEGRIGG
-323 KPRVY
+323 EPKVY

-339 NPDSITGNVVFYQV
+339 DPNSITGDVVFYQV

-374 LGAIGLMRFH
+374 LGAIGFMRFH
-384 VMRQRR
+384 VMCQRR
-390 LQRQREFQLLSQ
+390 QQRQREFQLLSQ

-420 FDEDGNVVD
+420 FDEEGNVVD
-429 FIFCDVNNLFEE
+429 FIFRDVNNLFEE

-516 ASLKMQEHQVSLE
+516 VSLKMKEQQTSLE

-545 PWTWNL
+545 PWTWDL
-551 LNKEIS
+551 LSKTIN
-557 YDITYVTYGHCKTKD
+557 YDITYVTHKLCKTKN
-572 SRLMGEKEGYMLVH
+572 SRMMTERDGDMLVH
-586 PDDRD
+586 PDDRAGM
-591 RMHSA
+591 REA
-596 YLDLY
+596 YYDLY
-601 YDRVNI
+601 YDRATIV
-607 IREEHRSLLWDGTD
+607 RKEHRSMFWGGSN

-635 DGEGRPSLLVGGS
+635 DGEGHPTLLVGGS
-648 LLIDERKRMEEELL
+648 LLIDERKKMEEELL

-687 TPLNAIVGFSNVL
+687 TPLNAFVGFSNVL

-745 SKINLNVLLMEVI
+745 SKVNLNVLLMEVI
-758 QTARL
+758 RAARL
-763 RLKND
+763 RLKD
-768 LVVVELVESL
+768 DSVVVEFVECL
-778 PECVIYSDANRLM
+778 PECVICSDVNRLM
-791 QVMNNFITNAI
+791 QVMNNLITNAI
-802 KFTTNGSIRVGY
+802 KFTAKGSIRVGY
-814 RLQEDESLYFY
+814 RLREDESLYFY

-871 QIGVVSEVGQGSTF
+871 QIGVMSEVGQGSTF

-894 YKRINS
+894 QQAD

>member
-1 MIRRIAALFF
+1 MMRRITALFF
-11 FLGVYILGFAE
+11 FLGVYVLGFAE
-22 NTRGKEYILVLNSI
+22 NTRGREYILVLSSI
-36 NFNET
+36 NFNEA

-47 QNIRDE
+47 QNILDE
-53 FSSPGMRVEAEEL
+53 FSSPGFHVEAEEL
-66 SIPMMTKIEEVEEKR
+66 SIPMMTRIEEVEEKR
-81 EYLLSRYS
+81 EYLLSRYLK
-89 NPPKVAVFIGDPAW
+89 PPKVVVFIGDPAW
-103 LVCQSLFDGAWKD
+103 LVCQPLFDKEWKD
-116 VPAVICYSRDSM
+116 IPTVICYSRDSM
-128 PRNLENFI
+128 PRNLENFV
-136 NKDFLGEGKFILTE
+136 NKDFLGEGKFVLTE
-150 TITAGYNVTVIK
+150 VATAGYNLTVIK
-162 HPFYVKNT
+162 QPFYVKNT
-170 INLIRKLQPD
+170 IDLIRRLQPE

-199 DVSNVMKRDF
+199 EVCGVLEKDF
-209 PELELDLLTSTDI
+209 PELKLDLLTSIDI

-227 LDSLMDYSREVGI
+227 LDTLMGYSREVGI
-240 IYNSWFL
+240 IYNSWFVG
-247 NKTQSGNHYLADN
+247 KKQSESHYLSDN

-270 SPVFTLTEM
+270 APVFTLTEM

-292 SAENFGKVTIQ
+292 SASTFGKVAVQ
-303 TIRQILDGMPA
+303 TIRQILDGVPA
-314 RDVERKIGG
+314 RNVEGRIGG
-323 KPRVY
+323 EPKVY

-339 NPDSITGNVVFYQV
+339 DPNSITGDVVFYQV

-384 VMRQRR
+384 VMCQRR
-390 LQRQREFQLLSQ
+390 QQRQREFQLLSQ

-420 FDEDGNVVD
+420 FDEEGNVVD
-429 FIFCDVNNLFEE
+429 FIFRDVNNLFEE

-516 ASLKMQEHQVSLE
+516 VSLKMKEHQTSLE

-545 PWTWNL
+545 PWTWDL
-551 LNKEIS
+551 LSKTIN
-557 YDITYVTYGHCKTKD
+557 YDITYVTHKLCKTKN
-572 SRLMGEKEGYMLVH
+572 SRMMTERDEDMLVH
-586 PDDRD
+586 PDDRAGM
-591 RMHSA
+591 RET
-596 YLDLY
+596 YYDLY
-601 YDRVNI
+601 YDRATIV
-607 IREEHRSLLWDGTD
+607 RKEHRSMFWEGSN

-635 DGEGRPSLLVGGS
+635 DGEGHPTLLVGGS
-648 LLIDERKRMEEELL
+648 LLIDERKKMEEELL

-745 SKINLNVLLMEVI
+745 SKVNLNVLLMEVI
-758 QTARL
+758 RAARL
-763 RLKND
+763 RLKD
-768 LVVVELVESL
+768 DSVVVEFVECL
-778 PECVIYSDANRLM
+778 PECVICSDVNRLM
-791 QVMNNFITNAI
+791 QVMNNLITNAI
-802 KFTTNGSIRVGY
+802 KFTAKGSIRVGY
-814 RLQEDESLYFY
+814 RLREDESLYFY

-871 QIGVVSEVGQGSTF
+871 QIGVMSEVGQGSTF
-885 WFTLPKSSW
+885 WFTLSKSSW
-894 YKRINS
+894 QQAD